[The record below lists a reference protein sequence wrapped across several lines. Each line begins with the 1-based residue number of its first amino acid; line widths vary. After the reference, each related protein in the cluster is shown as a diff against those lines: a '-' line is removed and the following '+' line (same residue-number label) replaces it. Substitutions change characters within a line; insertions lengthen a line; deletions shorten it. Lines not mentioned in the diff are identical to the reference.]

1 MNKHV
6 KRMQSAAICAAL
18 LWSAGAYPLAE
29 GVKPLL
35 TSITAY
41 AEDGTLA
48 NGLHYRINDGAAI
61 IDGYTGSEAS
71 IEIPSKIYGYSVTEI
86 GDGAFSDCASL
97 TSVTIPYS
105 VTRIGGSAFSDCTSL
120 TSIHIPDSVFSIG
133 GRAFFGCTSLTS
145 ITIPEDVTRIDDYAF
160 KSCTS
165 LTSITIPEGVT
176 YIGWDAFSG
185 CTSLTSITIPEGVT
199 SIDNYAFSDCTS
211 LTSITIPESVTSIGE
226 SAFESCTSLTSIH
239 IPEGVTSIGGWAF
252 RGTPWLSQKQTEDP
266 LVIVNGIL
274 IDGSTCSGDVVIP
287 EGVTS
292 IGESAFKL
300 CTGLTTI
307 IIPEGVTSIGNSA
320 FSDCTSLTSITIPEG
335 VTSIDNYAF
344 SDCTSLT
351 SIHIPEGVTSIGEY
365 AFSHCTSLTSITIHG
380 NVKSID
386 NVTFRGCTNLTS
398 ITIPDSVTSIEYR
411 AFWGCTSLTS
421 ITIPKDVTSIGES
434 AFESCTSLTS
444 ITIPESVTSIGA
456 CAFKGTAW
464 LSQKQREDPLV
475 IVNGILI
482 DGTASLGNIVVP
494 DDVTSIGDK
503 AFQGCTSITSIYIPD
518 SVISIGLSAFDG
530 CSDLKL
536 ITILNSKCIIYD
548 FFDTYSTLSDS
559 AVIMGYQNS
568 TAQKYAE
575 KNNRAFEPMAQGNA
589 VGDEA
594 AGAQIWGCTM
604 TLGEQLTLNYQ
615 VHLTAETASD
625 ANAYMLFILP
635 DGSIQRVPVADAKI
649 NADDLYV
656 FPCSFPARMM
666 NQQIYARLVTSDANS
681 DFHSYSGAKYLE
693 TVAADSSNEAA
704 QELAQKTLD
713 YGTYAEAYFDKNAA
727 TVPEDNEMRNT
738 TISAKPMRIDG
749 DLPEGIA
756 YYGMSLL
763 LRDQVAVRL
772 YFDVDDS
779 VHASAY
785 GLTHKEGTYYYLD
798 TPVSAENLL
807 NEQTVNIG
815 SASITFSSM
824 SYASLACSSSS
835 DEKLQAT
842 MKSLYLYAKAAQE
855 YQEYLDPFPQGSSW
869 KVKAGWSFVV
879 ELYPSSEGYM
889 NATEGYVITILG
901 TYNGSS
907 CEVAV
912 TDGHS
917 AVVKC
922 GKIINLSVE
931 DKEFLTRLEE

>member
-61 IDGYTGSEAS
+61 IDGYTGSEKS
-71 IEIPSKIYGYSVTEI
+71 LEIPSEIDGYPVTQI
-86 GDGAFSDCASL
+86 GW
-97 TSVTIPYS
+97 
-105 VTRIGGSAFSDCTSL
+105 SAFSGCTSL
-120 TSIHIPDSVFSIG
+120 TSITIPYGVVSIG
-133 GRAFFGCTSLTS
+133 WKAFFGCTSLTS
-145 ITIPEDVTRIDDYAF
+145 ITIPE
-160 KSCTS
+160 
-165 LTSITIPEGVT
+165 
-176 YIGWDAFSG
+176 
-185 CTSLTSITIPEGVT
+185 
-199 SIDNYAFSDCTS
+199 
-211 LTSITIPESVTSIGE
+211 
-226 SAFESCTSLTSIH
+226 
-239 IPEGVTSIGGWAF
+239 
-252 RGTPWLSQKQTEDP
+252 
-266 LVIVNGIL
+266 
-274 IDGSTCSGDVVIP
+274 
-287 EGVTS
+287 
-292 IGESAFKL
+292 
-300 CTGLTTI
+300 
-307 IIPEGVTSIGNSA
+307 
-320 FSDCTSLTSITIPEG
+320 
-335 VTSIDNYAF
+335 
-344 SDCTSLT
+344 
-351 SIHIPEGVTSIGEY
+351 
-365 AFSHCTSLTSITIHG
+365 
-380 NVKSID
+380 
-386 NVTFRGCTNLTS
+386 
-398 ITIPDSVTSIEYR
+398 
-411 AFWGCTSLTS
+411 
-421 ITIPKDVTSIGES
+421 DVTSIGES

-444 ITIPESVTSIGA
+444 ITIPESVTYLGWK
-456 CAFKGTAW
+456 AFSGC
-464 LSQKQREDPLV
+464 
-475 IVNGILI
+475 
-482 DGTASLGNIVVP
+482 ASLTSVTIPGS
-494 DDVTSIGDK
+494 VTSIGIRT
-503 AFQGCTSITSIYIPD
+503 FSGCTSLTSITIPGSVTSIGSSAFSDCTSLTSITIPD
-518 SVISIGLSAFDG
+518 SVTRIDSYAFSGCTGLE
-530 CSDLKL
+530 L
-536 ITILNSKCIIYD
+536 ITILNPACEIYD
-548 FFDTYSTLSDS
+548 DNTTLSDS

-575 KNNRAFEPMAQGNA
+575 ENNRAFELITQ
-589 VGDEA
+589 GDEA

-681 DFHSYSGAKYLE
+681 DFHGYSGAKYLE

-727 TVPEDNEMRNT
+727 AVPEDNEMRNT
-738 TISAKPMRIDG
+738 TISAKPVRIDG

-855 YQEYLDPFPQGSSW
+855 YQEYLDPFPQGSAW
-869 KVKAGWSFVV
+869 RVKAGCSFVV

-912 TDGHS
+912 SERFGA
-917 AVVKC
+917 AVKY
-922 GKIINLSVE
+922 GRIINLSVE

>member
-41 AEDGTLA
+41 AQDGTLA
-48 NGLHYRINDGAAI
+48 NGLHYRIIDGAAI
-61 IDGYTGSEAS
+61 INGYTGSEAS
-71 IEIPSKIYGYSVTEI
+71 IEIPSEIDGYPVTEI
-86 GDGAFSDCASL
+86 GWS
-97 TSVTIPYS
+97 
-105 VTRIGGSAFSDCTSL
+105 
-120 TSIHIPDSVFSIG
+120 
-133 GRAFFGCTSLTS
+133 
-145 ITIPEDVTRIDDYAF
+145 
-160 KSCTS
+160 
-165 LTSITIPEGVT
+165 
-176 YIGWDAFSG
+176 AFSG
-185 CTSLTSITIPEGVT
+185 CTSLTSVTIPEGVT
-199 SIDNYAFSDCTS
+199 SINHEAFRNCTNLETISFPSTLTSIGDEAFWGTSWNGNLTDEFIIIGNGVLYQYNGTSKHIIIPQTVKYLADGFCDNSWNSYRSYGVNEITFPDNLEQIYLGMFEQWGGITVNVGTNTKEIGLQCSVKLNGLAMIKAVNVSKDNPYLMSVDGVLFNKEQTEILYYPNEKKDLDQYTIPSTVTKIGRGCFFHTS
-211 LTSITIPESVTSIGE
+211 LQSVWIPDQVTEIEECAFLSAESLKTVRLSENLTYIGTEVFNGAGLTSVEIPMNVTSIGYWAFFSCSALESITIPDSVTNIGE
-226 SAFESCTSLTSIH
+226 YAFE
-239 IPEGVTSIGGWAF
+239 
-252 RGTPWLSQKQTEDP
+252 GTPWLSQKQKEDP

-274 IDGSTCSGDVVIP
+274 IDGTTCSGDVVIP

-292 IGESAFKL
+292 IGERAFFG
-300 CTGLTTI
+300 CTSLTSIT
-307 IIPEGVTSIGNSA
+307 IPESATRIDGQAFCRCTSLTSVTIPDSVTSMGYGA
-320 FSDCTSLTSITIPEG
+320 FSDCTSLTSITIPE
-335 VTSIDNYAF
+335 
-344 SDCTSLT
+344 
-351 SIHIPEGVTSIGEY
+351 
-365 AFSHCTSLTSITIHG
+365 
-380 NVKSID
+380 
-386 NVTFRGCTNLTS
+386 
-398 ITIPDSVTSIEYR
+398 
-411 AFWGCTSLTS
+411 
-421 ITIPKDVTSIGES
+421 DVTSIGES

-444 ITIPESVTSIGA
+444 ITIPDSVTRIGSY
-456 CAFKGTAW
+456 AF
-464 LSQKQREDPLV
+464 
-475 IVNGILI
+475 
-482 DGTASLGNIVVP
+482 
-494 DDVTSIGDK
+494 
-503 AFQGCTSITSIYIPD
+503 FGCT
-518 SVISIGLSAFDG
+518 G
-530 CSDLKL
+530 LKL
-536 ITILNSKCIIYD
+536 ITILNPACEIYD
-548 FFDTYSTLSDS
+548 DNTTLSDS

-681 DFHSYSGAKYLE
+681 DFHGYSGAKYLE

-738 TISAKPMRIDG
+738 TISAKPVRIDG

-855 YQEYLDPFPQGSSW
+855 YQEYLDPFPQGSAW
-869 KVKAGWSFVV
+869 RVKAGCSFVV

-912 TDGHS
+912 SERFGA
-917 AVVKC
+917 AVKY

>member
-61 IDGYTGSEAS
+61 IDGYTGSEKS
-71 IEIPSKIYGYSVTEI
+71 LEIPSEIDGYPVTQI
-86 GDGAFSDCASL
+86 GW
-97 TSVTIPYS
+97 
-105 VTRIGGSAFSDCTSL
+105 SAFSGCTSL
-120 TSIHIPDSVFSIG
+120 TSITIPYGVVSIG
-133 GRAFFGCTSLTS
+133 WKAFFGCTSLTS
-145 ITIPEDVTRIDDYAF
+145 ITIPE
-160 KSCTS
+160 
-165 LTSITIPEGVT
+165 
-176 YIGWDAFSG
+176 
-185 CTSLTSITIPEGVT
+185 
-199 SIDNYAFSDCTS
+199 
-211 LTSITIPESVTSIGE
+211 
-226 SAFESCTSLTSIH
+226 
-239 IPEGVTSIGGWAF
+239 
-252 RGTPWLSQKQTEDP
+252 
-266 LVIVNGIL
+266 
-274 IDGSTCSGDVVIP
+274 
-287 EGVTS
+287 
-292 IGESAFKL
+292 
-300 CTGLTTI
+300 
-307 IIPEGVTSIGNSA
+307 
-320 FSDCTSLTSITIPEG
+320 
-335 VTSIDNYAF
+335 
-344 SDCTSLT
+344 
-351 SIHIPEGVTSIGEY
+351 
-365 AFSHCTSLTSITIHG
+365 
-380 NVKSID
+380 
-386 NVTFRGCTNLTS
+386 
-398 ITIPDSVTSIEYR
+398 
-411 AFWGCTSLTS
+411 
-421 ITIPKDVTSIGES
+421 DVTSIGES

-444 ITIPESVTSIGA
+444 ITIPESVTYLGWK
-456 CAFKGTAW
+456 AFSGC
-464 LSQKQREDPLV
+464 
-475 IVNGILI
+475 
-482 DGTASLGNIVVP
+482 ASLTSVTIPGS
-494 DDVTSIGDK
+494 VTSIGIRT
-503 AFQGCTSITSIYIPD
+503 FSGCTSLTSITIPESVTSIGSSAFSDCTSLTSITIPD
-518 SVISIGLSAFDG
+518 SVTRIDSYAFSGCTGLE
-530 CSDLKL
+530 L
-536 ITILNSKCIIYD
+536 ITILNPACEIYD
-548 FFDTYSTLSDS
+548 DNTTLSDS

-575 KNNRAFEPMAQGNA
+575 ENNRAFELITQ
-589 VGDEA
+589 GDEA

-681 DFHSYSGAKYLE
+681 DFHGYSGAKYLE

-727 TVPEDNEMRNT
+727 AVPEDNEMRNT
-738 TISAKPMRIDG
+738 TISAKPVRIDG

-855 YQEYLDPFPQGSSW
+855 YQEYLDPFPQGSAW
-869 KVKAGWSFVV
+869 RVKAGCSFVV

-912 TDGHS
+912 SERFGA
-917 AVVKC
+917 AVKY
-922 GKIINLSVE
+922 GRIINLSVE

>member
-48 NGLHYRINDGAAI
+48 NGLHYRINDSAAI
-61 IDGYTGSEAS
+61 IDGYTGSEKS
-71 IEIPSKIYGYSVTEI
+71 LEIPSEIDGYPVTQI
-86 GDGAFSDCASL
+86 GW
-97 TSVTIPYS
+97 
-105 VTRIGGSAFSDCTSL
+105 SAFSGCTSL
-120 TSIHIPDSVFSIG
+120 TSITIPYGVVSIG
-133 GRAFFGCTSLTS
+133 WKAFFGCTSLTS
-145 ITIPEDVTRIDDYAF
+145 ITIPE
-160 KSCTS
+160 
-165 LTSITIPEGVT
+165 
-176 YIGWDAFSG
+176 
-185 CTSLTSITIPEGVT
+185 
-199 SIDNYAFSDCTS
+199 
-211 LTSITIPESVTSIGE
+211 
-226 SAFESCTSLTSIH
+226 
-239 IPEGVTSIGGWAF
+239 
-252 RGTPWLSQKQTEDP
+252 
-266 LVIVNGIL
+266 
-274 IDGSTCSGDVVIP
+274 
-287 EGVTS
+287 
-292 IGESAFKL
+292 
-300 CTGLTTI
+300 
-307 IIPEGVTSIGNSA
+307 
-320 FSDCTSLTSITIPEG
+320 
-335 VTSIDNYAF
+335 
-344 SDCTSLT
+344 
-351 SIHIPEGVTSIGEY
+351 
-365 AFSHCTSLTSITIHG
+365 
-380 NVKSID
+380 
-386 NVTFRGCTNLTS
+386 
-398 ITIPDSVTSIEYR
+398 
-411 AFWGCTSLTS
+411 
-421 ITIPKDVTSIGES
+421 DVTSIGES

-444 ITIPESVTSIGA
+444 ITIPESVTYLGWK
-456 CAFKGTAW
+456 AFSGC
-464 LSQKQREDPLV
+464 
-475 IVNGILI
+475 
-482 DGTASLGNIVVP
+482 ASLTSVTIPGS
-494 DDVTSIGDK
+494 VTSIGIRT
-503 AFQGCTSITSIYIPD
+503 FSGCTSLTSITIPGSVTSIGSSAFSDCTSLTSITIPD
-518 SVISIGLSAFDG
+518 SVTRIDSYAFSGCTGLE
-530 CSDLKL
+530 L
-536 ITILNSKCIIYD
+536 ITILNPACEIYD
-548 FFDTYSTLSDS
+548 DNTTLSDS

-575 KNNRAFEPMAQGNA
+575 ENNRAFELITQ
-589 VGDEA
+589 GDEA

-656 FPCSFPARMM
+656 FPCSFPVRMM

-693 TVAADSSNEAA
+693 TVAADSSNRAA

-727 TVPEDNEMRNT
+727 AVPEDNEMRNT
-738 TISAKPMRIDG
+738 TISAKPVRIDG

-855 YQEYLDPFPQGSSW
+855 YQEYLDPFPQGSIW

-889 NATEGYVITILG
+889 NATEGYVFTILG

-917 AVVKC
+917 AVVKY
-922 GKIINLSVE
+922 GRIINLSVE

>member
-61 IDGYTGSEAS
+61 IDGYTGSEKS
-71 IEIPSKIYGYSVTEI
+71 LEIPSEIDGYPVTQI
-86 GDGAFSDCASL
+86 GW
-97 TSVTIPYS
+97 
-105 VTRIGGSAFSDCTSL
+105 SAFSGCTSL
-120 TSIHIPDSVFSIG
+120 TSITIPYGVVSIG
-133 GRAFFGCTSLTS
+133 WKAFFGCTSLTS
-145 ITIPEDVTRIDDYAF
+145 ITIPE
-160 KSCTS
+160 
-165 LTSITIPEGVT
+165 
-176 YIGWDAFSG
+176 
-185 CTSLTSITIPEGVT
+185 
-199 SIDNYAFSDCTS
+199 
-211 LTSITIPESVTSIGE
+211 
-226 SAFESCTSLTSIH
+226 
-239 IPEGVTSIGGWAF
+239 
-252 RGTPWLSQKQTEDP
+252 
-266 LVIVNGIL
+266 
-274 IDGSTCSGDVVIP
+274 
-287 EGVTS
+287 
-292 IGESAFKL
+292 
-300 CTGLTTI
+300 
-307 IIPEGVTSIGNSA
+307 
-320 FSDCTSLTSITIPEG
+320 
-335 VTSIDNYAF
+335 
-344 SDCTSLT
+344 
-351 SIHIPEGVTSIGEY
+351 
-365 AFSHCTSLTSITIHG
+365 
-380 NVKSID
+380 
-386 NVTFRGCTNLTS
+386 
-398 ITIPDSVTSIEYR
+398 
-411 AFWGCTSLTS
+411 
-421 ITIPKDVTSIGES
+421 DVTSIGES

-444 ITIPESVTSIGA
+444 ITIPESVTYLGWK
-456 CAFKGTAW
+456 AFSGC
-464 LSQKQREDPLV
+464 
-475 IVNGILI
+475 
-482 DGTASLGNIVVP
+482 ASLTSVTIPGS
-494 DDVTSIGDK
+494 VTSIGIRT
-503 AFQGCTSITSIYIPD
+503 FSGCTSLTSITIPGSVTSIGSSAFSDCTSLTSITIPD
-518 SVISIGLSAFDG
+518 SVTRIDSYAFSG
-530 CSDLKL
+530 CTGLKL
-536 ITILNSKCIIYD
+536 ITILNPACEIYD
-548 FFDTYSTLSDS
+548 DTTLSDS

-575 KNNRAFEPMAQGNA
+575 ENNRAFELITQ
-589 VGDEA
+589 GDEA

-681 DFHSYSGAKYLE
+681 DFHGYSGAKYLE

-727 TVPEDNEMRNT
+727 AVPEDNEMRNT
-738 TISAKPMRIDG
+738 TISAKPVQIDG

-855 YQEYLDPFPQGSSW
+855 YQEYLDPFPQGSIW
-869 KVKAGWSFVV
+869 EVKAG
-879 ELYPSSEGYM
+879 
-889 NATEGYVITILG
+889 
-901 TYNGSS
+901 
-907 CEVAV
+907 
-912 TDGHS
+912 
-917 AVVKC
+917 
-922 GKIINLSVE
+922 
-931 DKEFLTRLEE
+931 

>member
-61 IDGYTGSEAS
+61 IVGYTGSEKS
-71 IEIPSKIYGYSVTEI
+71 LEIPSEIDGYPVTQI
-86 GDGAFSDCASL
+86 GW
-97 TSVTIPYS
+97 
-105 VTRIGGSAFSDCTSL
+105 SAFSGCTSL
-120 TSIHIPDSVFSIG
+120 TSITIPYGVVSIG
-133 GRAFFGCTSLTS
+133 WKAFFGCTSLTS
-145 ITIPEDVTRIDDYAF
+145 ITIPE
-160 KSCTS
+160 
-165 LTSITIPEGVT
+165 
-176 YIGWDAFSG
+176 
-185 CTSLTSITIPEGVT
+185 
-199 SIDNYAFSDCTS
+199 
-211 LTSITIPESVTSIGE
+211 
-226 SAFESCTSLTSIH
+226 
-239 IPEGVTSIGGWAF
+239 
-252 RGTPWLSQKQTEDP
+252 
-266 LVIVNGIL
+266 
-274 IDGSTCSGDVVIP
+274 
-287 EGVTS
+287 
-292 IGESAFKL
+292 
-300 CTGLTTI
+300 
-307 IIPEGVTSIGNSA
+307 
-320 FSDCTSLTSITIPEG
+320 
-335 VTSIDNYAF
+335 
-344 SDCTSLT
+344 
-351 SIHIPEGVTSIGEY
+351 
-365 AFSHCTSLTSITIHG
+365 
-380 NVKSID
+380 
-386 NVTFRGCTNLTS
+386 
-398 ITIPDSVTSIEYR
+398 
-411 AFWGCTSLTS
+411 
-421 ITIPKDVTSIGES
+421 DVTSIGES

-444 ITIPESVTSIGA
+444 ITIPESVTYLGWKAFSGCASLTSVTIPGSVSSIGIRTFSG
-456 CAFKGTAW
+456 CT
-464 LSQKQREDPLV
+464 
-475 IVNGILI
+475 
-482 DGTASLGNIVVP
+482 SLTSITIPGS
-494 DDVTSIGDK
+494 VTSIGSS
-503 AFQGCTSITSIYIPD
+503 AFSDCTSLTSITIPD
-518 SVISIGLSAFDG
+518 SVTRIDSYAFSGCTGLE
-530 CSDLKL
+530 L
-536 ITILNSKCIIYD
+536 ITILNPACEIYD
-548 FFDTYSTLSDS
+548 DNTTLSDS

-575 KNNRAFEPMAQGNA
+575 ENNRAFELITQ
-589 VGDEA
+589 GDEA

-681 DFHSYSGAKYLE
+681 DFHGYSGAKYLE

-713 YGTYAEAYFDKNAA
+713 YGTYAESYFDKNAA
-727 TVPEDNEMRNT
+727 AVPEDNEMRNT
-738 TISAKPMRIDG
+738 TISAKPVRIDG

-855 YQEYLDPFPQGSSW
+855 YQEYLDPFPQGSAW
-869 KVKAGWSFVV
+869 RVKAGCSFVV

-912 TDGHS
+912 SERFGA
-917 AVVKC
+917 AVKY
-922 GKIINLSVE
+922 GRIINLSVE

>member
-61 IDGYTGSEAS
+61 IDGYTGSEKS
-71 IEIPSKIYGYSVTEI
+71 LEIPSEIDGYPVTQI
-86 GDGAFSDCASL
+86 GW
-97 TSVTIPYS
+97 
-105 VTRIGGSAFSDCTSL
+105 SAFSGCTSL
-120 TSIHIPDSVFSIG
+120 TSITIPYGVVSIG
-133 GRAFFGCTSLTS
+133 WKAFFGCTSLTS
-145 ITIPEDVTRIDDYAF
+145 ITIPE
-160 KSCTS
+160 
-165 LTSITIPEGVT
+165 
-176 YIGWDAFSG
+176 
-185 CTSLTSITIPEGVT
+185 
-199 SIDNYAFSDCTS
+199 
-211 LTSITIPESVTSIGE
+211 
-226 SAFESCTSLTSIH
+226 
-239 IPEGVTSIGGWAF
+239 
-252 RGTPWLSQKQTEDP
+252 
-266 LVIVNGIL
+266 
-274 IDGSTCSGDVVIP
+274 
-287 EGVTS
+287 
-292 IGESAFKL
+292 
-300 CTGLTTI
+300 
-307 IIPEGVTSIGNSA
+307 
-320 FSDCTSLTSITIPEG
+320 
-335 VTSIDNYAF
+335 
-344 SDCTSLT
+344 
-351 SIHIPEGVTSIGEY
+351 
-365 AFSHCTSLTSITIHG
+365 
-380 NVKSID
+380 
-386 NVTFRGCTNLTS
+386 
-398 ITIPDSVTSIEYR
+398 
-411 AFWGCTSLTS
+411 
-421 ITIPKDVTSIGES
+421 DVTSIGES

-444 ITIPESVTSIGA
+444 ITIPESVTYLGWK
-456 CAFKGTAW
+456 AFSGC
-464 LSQKQREDPLV
+464 
-475 IVNGILI
+475 
-482 DGTASLGNIVVP
+482 ASLTSVTIPGS
-494 DDVTSIGDK
+494 VTSIGIRT
-503 AFQGCTSITSIYIPD
+503 FSGCTSLTSITIPGSVTSIGSSAFSDCTSLTSITIPD
-518 SVISIGLSAFDG
+518 SVTRIDSYAFSGCTGLE
-530 CSDLKL
+530 L
-536 ITILNSKCIIYD
+536 ITILNPACEIYD
-548 FFDTYSTLSDS
+548 DNTTLSDS

-575 KNNRAFEPMAQGNA
+575 ENNRAFELITQ
-589 VGDEA
+589 GDEA

-681 DFHSYSGAKYLE
+681 DFHGYSGAKYLE

-727 TVPEDNEMRNT
+727 AVPEDNEMRNT
-738 TISAKPMRIDG
+738 TISAKPVRIDG

-785 GLTHKEGTYYYLD
+785 GLTHKEGTYHYLD

-855 YQEYLDPFPQGSSW
+855 YQEYLDPFPQGSIW
-869 KVKAGWSFVV
+869 EVKAGWSFVV

-907 CEVAV
+907 CKVAV
-912 TDGHS
+912 SERFGA
-917 AVVKC
+917 AVKY
-922 GKIINLSVE
+922 GRIINLSVE

>member
-61 IDGYTGSEAS
+61 IDGYTGSEKS
-71 IEIPSKIYGYSVTEI
+71 LEIPSEIDGYPVTQI
-86 GDGAFSDCASL
+86 GW
-97 TSVTIPYS
+97 
-105 VTRIGGSAFSDCTSL
+105 SAFSGCTSL
-120 TSIHIPDSVFSIG
+120 TSITIPYGVVSIG
-133 GRAFFGCTSLTS
+133 WKAFFGCTSLTS
-145 ITIPEDVTRIDDYAF
+145 ITIPE
-160 KSCTS
+160 
-165 LTSITIPEGVT
+165 
-176 YIGWDAFSG
+176 
-185 CTSLTSITIPEGVT
+185 
-199 SIDNYAFSDCTS
+199 
-211 LTSITIPESVTSIGE
+211 
-226 SAFESCTSLTSIH
+226 
-239 IPEGVTSIGGWAF
+239 
-252 RGTPWLSQKQTEDP
+252 
-266 LVIVNGIL
+266 
-274 IDGSTCSGDVVIP
+274 
-287 EGVTS
+287 
-292 IGESAFKL
+292 
-300 CTGLTTI
+300 
-307 IIPEGVTSIGNSA
+307 
-320 FSDCTSLTSITIPEG
+320 
-335 VTSIDNYAF
+335 
-344 SDCTSLT
+344 
-351 SIHIPEGVTSIGEY
+351 
-365 AFSHCTSLTSITIHG
+365 
-380 NVKSID
+380 
-386 NVTFRGCTNLTS
+386 
-398 ITIPDSVTSIEYR
+398 
-411 AFWGCTSLTS
+411 
-421 ITIPKDVTSIGES
+421 DVTSIGES

-444 ITIPESVTSIGA
+444 ITIPESVTYLGWK
-456 CAFKGTAW
+456 AFSGC
-464 LSQKQREDPLV
+464 
-475 IVNGILI
+475 
-482 DGTASLGNIVVP
+482 ASLTSVTIPGS
-494 DDVTSIGDK
+494 VTSIGIRT
-503 AFQGCTSITSIYIPD
+503 FSGCTSLTSITIPGSVTSIGSSAFSDCTSLTSITIPD
-518 SVISIGLSAFDG
+518 SVTRIDSYAFSGCTGLE
-530 CSDLKL
+530 L
-536 ITILNSKCIIYD
+536 ITILNPACEIYD
-548 FFDTYSTLSDS
+548 DNTTLSDS

-575 KNNRAFEPMAQGNA
+575 ENNRAFELITQ
-589 VGDEA
+589 GDEA

-681 DFHSYSGAKYLE
+681 DFHGYSGAKYLE

-727 TVPEDNEMRNT
+727 AVPEDNEMRNT
-738 TISAKPMRIDG
+738 TISAKPVRIDG

-855 YQEYLDPFPQGSSW
+855 YQEYLDPFPQGSAW
-869 KVKAGWSFVV
+869 RVKAGCSFVV

-901 TYNGSS
+901 TYDGSS

-912 TDGHS
+912 TEGYGA
-917 AVVKC
+917 AVKY

>member
-61 IDGYTGSEAS
+61 IDGYTGSEKS
-71 IEIPSKIYGYSVTEI
+71 LEIPSEIDGYPVTQI
-86 GDGAFSDCASL
+86 GW
-97 TSVTIPYS
+97 
-105 VTRIGGSAFSDCTSL
+105 SAFSGCTSL
-120 TSIHIPDSVFSIG
+120 TSITIPYGVVSIG
-133 GRAFFGCTSLTS
+133 WKAFFGCTSLTS
-145 ITIPEDVTRIDDYAF
+145 ITIPE
-160 KSCTS
+160 
-165 LTSITIPEGVT
+165 
-176 YIGWDAFSG
+176 
-185 CTSLTSITIPEGVT
+185 
-199 SIDNYAFSDCTS
+199 
-211 LTSITIPESVTSIGE
+211 
-226 SAFESCTSLTSIH
+226 
-239 IPEGVTSIGGWAF
+239 
-252 RGTPWLSQKQTEDP
+252 
-266 LVIVNGIL
+266 
-274 IDGSTCSGDVVIP
+274 
-287 EGVTS
+287 
-292 IGESAFKL
+292 
-300 CTGLTTI
+300 
-307 IIPEGVTSIGNSA
+307 
-320 FSDCTSLTSITIPEG
+320 
-335 VTSIDNYAF
+335 
-344 SDCTSLT
+344 
-351 SIHIPEGVTSIGEY
+351 
-365 AFSHCTSLTSITIHG
+365 
-380 NVKSID
+380 
-386 NVTFRGCTNLTS
+386 
-398 ITIPDSVTSIEYR
+398 
-411 AFWGCTSLTS
+411 
-421 ITIPKDVTSIGES
+421 DVTSIGES

-444 ITIPESVTSIGA
+444 ITIPESVTYLGWK
-456 CAFKGTAW
+456 AFSGC
-464 LSQKQREDPLV
+464 
-475 IVNGILI
+475 
-482 DGTASLGNIVVP
+482 ASLTSVTIPGS
-494 DDVTSIGDK
+494 VTSIGIRT
-503 AFQGCTSITSIYIPD
+503 FSGCTSLTSITIPGSVTSIGSSAFSDCTSLTSITIPD
-518 SVISIGLSAFDG
+518 SVTRIDSYAFSGCTGLE
-530 CSDLKL
+530 L
-536 ITILNSKCIIYD
+536 ITILNPACEIYD
-548 FFDTYSTLSDS
+548 DNTTLSDS

-575 KNNRAFEPMAQGNA
+575 ENNRAFELITQ
-589 VGDEA
+589 GDEA
-594 AGAQIWGCTM
+594 TGAQIWGCTM

-681 DFHSYSGAKYLE
+681 DFHGYSGAKYLE

-727 TVPEDNEMRNT
+727 AVPEDNEMRNT
-738 TISAKPMRIDG
+738 TISAKPVRIDG

-855 YQEYLDPFPQGSSW
+855 YQEYLDPFPQGSAW
-869 KVKAGWSFVV
+869 RVKAGCSFVV

-912 TDGHS
+912 SERFGA
-917 AVVKC
+917 AVKY
-922 GKIINLSVE
+922 GRIINLSVE

>member
-1 MNKHV
+1 M
-6 KRMQSAAICAAL
+6 
-18 LWSAGAYPLAE
+18 
-29 GVKPLL
+29 
-35 TSITAY
+35 
-41 AEDGTLA
+41 
-48 NGLHYRINDGAAI
+48 
-61 IDGYTGSEAS
+61 
-71 IEIPSKIYGYSVTEI
+71 
-86 GDGAFSDCASL
+86 
-97 TSVTIPYS
+97 SVTI
-105 VTRIGGSAFSDCTSL
+105 IGS
-120 TSIHIPDSVFSIG
+120 
-133 GRAFFGCTSLTS
+133 
-145 ITIPEDVTRIDDYAF
+145 
-160 KSCTS
+160 
-165 LTSITIPEGVT
+165 
-176 YIGWDAFSG
+176 
-185 CTSLTSITIPEGVT
+185 
-199 SIDNYAFSDCTS
+199 
-211 LTSITIPESVTSIGE
+211 
-226 SAFESCTSLTSIH
+226 
-239 IPEGVTSIGGWAF
+239 
-252 RGTPWLSQKQTEDP
+252 
-266 LVIVNGIL
+266 
-274 IDGSTCSGDVVIP
+274 
-287 EGVTS
+287 
-292 IGESAFKL
+292 
-300 CTGLTTI
+300 
-307 IIPEGVTSIGNSA
+307 SA
-320 FSDCTSLTSITIPEG
+320 FSDCTSLTSITIPDS
-335 VTSIDNYAF
+335 VTRIDSYAF
-344 SDCTSLT
+344 S
-351 SIHIPEGVTSIGEY
+351 
-365 AFSHCTSLTSITIHG
+365 
-380 NVKSID
+380 
-386 NVTFRGCTNLTS
+386 GCT
-398 ITIPDSVTSIEYR
+398 
-411 AFWGCTSLTS
+411 
-421 ITIPKDVTSIGES
+421 
-434 AFESCTSLTS
+434 
-444 ITIPESVTSIGA
+444 
-456 CAFKGTAW
+456 
-464 LSQKQREDPLV
+464 
-475 IVNGILI
+475 
-482 DGTASLGNIVVP
+482 
-494 DDVTSIGDK
+494 
-503 AFQGCTSITSIYIPD
+503 
-518 SVISIGLSAFDG
+518 GLE
-530 CSDLKL
+530 L
-536 ITILNSKCIIYD
+536 ITILNPACEIYD
-548 FFDTYSTLSDS
+548 DNTTLSDS

-575 KNNRAFEPMAQGNA
+575 ENNRAFELITQ
-589 VGDEA
+589 GDEA

-681 DFHSYSGAKYLE
+681 DFHGYSGAKYLE

-727 TVPEDNEMRNT
+727 AVPEDNEMRNT
-738 TISAKPMRIDG
+738 TISAKPVRIDG

-855 YQEYLDPFPQGSSW
+855 YQEYLDPFPQGSAW
-869 KVKAGWSFVV
+869 RVKAGCSFVV

-907 CEVAV
+907 SEVAV
-912 TDGHS
+912 SERFGA
-917 AVVKC
+917 AVKY
-922 GKIINLSVE
+922 GRIINLSVE

>member
-61 IDGYTGSEAS
+61 IDGYTGSEKS
-71 IEIPSKIYGYSVTEI
+71 LEIPSEIDGYPVTQ
-86 GDGAFSDCASL
+86 
-97 TSVTIPYS
+97 
-105 VTRIGGSAFSDCTSL
+105 
-120 TSIHIPDSVFSIG
+120 
-133 GRAFFGCTSLTS
+133 
-145 ITIPEDVTRIDDYAF
+145 
-160 KSCTS
+160 
-165 LTSITIPEGVT
+165 
-176 YIGWDAFSG
+176 IGWSAFSG
-185 CTSLTSITIPEGVT
+185 CTSLTSITIPYGVVSIGWKAFFGCTSLTSITSPESVTYLGWKAFSGCASLTSVTIPGSVT
-199 SIDNYAFSDCTS
+199 SIGIRTFSGCTS
-211 LTSITIPESVTSIGE
+211 LTSITIPGSVTSIG
-226 SAFESCTSLTSIH
+226 S
-239 IPEGVTSIGGWAF
+239 
-252 RGTPWLSQKQTEDP
+252 
-266 LVIVNGIL
+266 
-274 IDGSTCSGDVVIP
+274 
-287 EGVTS
+287 
-292 IGESAFKL
+292 
-300 CTGLTTI
+300 
-307 IIPEGVTSIGNSA
+307 SA
-320 FSDCTSLTSITIPEG
+320 FSDCTSLTSITIPDS
-335 VTSIDNYAF
+335 VTRIDSYAF
-344 SDCTSLT
+344 S
-351 SIHIPEGVTSIGEY
+351 
-365 AFSHCTSLTSITIHG
+365 
-380 NVKSID
+380 
-386 NVTFRGCTNLTS
+386 GCT
-398 ITIPDSVTSIEYR
+398 
-411 AFWGCTSLTS
+411 
-421 ITIPKDVTSIGES
+421 
-434 AFESCTSLTS
+434 
-444 ITIPESVTSIGA
+444 
-456 CAFKGTAW
+456 
-464 LSQKQREDPLV
+464 
-475 IVNGILI
+475 
-482 DGTASLGNIVVP
+482 
-494 DDVTSIGDK
+494 
-503 AFQGCTSITSIYIPD
+503 
-518 SVISIGLSAFDG
+518 GLE
-530 CSDLKL
+530 L
-536 ITILNSKCIIYD
+536 ITILNPACEIYD
-548 FFDTYSTLSDS
+548 DNTTLSDS

-575 KNNRAFEPMAQGNA
+575 ENNRAFELITQ
-589 VGDEA
+589 GDEA

-681 DFHSYSGAKYLE
+681 DFHGYSGAKYLE

-727 TVPEDNEMRNT
+727 AVPEDNEMRNT
-738 TISAKPMRIDG
+738 TISAKPVQIDG

-785 GLTHKEGTYYYLD
+785 GLTHKEGTYHYLD

-855 YQEYLDPFPQGSSW
+855 YQEYLDPFPQGSIW
-869 KVKAGWSFVV
+869 EVKAGWSFVV

-912 TDGHS
+912 SERFGA
-917 AVVKC
+917 AVKY
-922 GKIINLSVE
+922 GRIINLSVE

>member
-61 IDGYTGSEAS
+61 IDGYTGSEKS
-71 IEIPSKIYGYSVTEI
+71 LEIPSEIDGYPVTQI
-86 GDGAFSDCASL
+86 GW
-97 TSVTIPYS
+97 
-105 VTRIGGSAFSDCTSL
+105 SAFSGCTSL
-120 TSIHIPDSVFSIG
+120 TSITIPYGVVSIG
-133 GRAFFGCTSLTS
+133 WKAFFGCTSLTS
-145 ITIPEDVTRIDDYAF
+145 ITIPE
-160 KSCTS
+160 
-165 LTSITIPEGVT
+165 
-176 YIGWDAFSG
+176 
-185 CTSLTSITIPEGVT
+185 
-199 SIDNYAFSDCTS
+199 
-211 LTSITIPESVTSIGE
+211 
-226 SAFESCTSLTSIH
+226 
-239 IPEGVTSIGGWAF
+239 
-252 RGTPWLSQKQTEDP
+252 
-266 LVIVNGIL
+266 
-274 IDGSTCSGDVVIP
+274 
-287 EGVTS
+287 
-292 IGESAFKL
+292 
-300 CTGLTTI
+300 
-307 IIPEGVTSIGNSA
+307 
-320 FSDCTSLTSITIPEG
+320 
-335 VTSIDNYAF
+335 
-344 SDCTSLT
+344 
-351 SIHIPEGVTSIGEY
+351 
-365 AFSHCTSLTSITIHG
+365 
-380 NVKSID
+380 
-386 NVTFRGCTNLTS
+386 
-398 ITIPDSVTSIEYR
+398 
-411 AFWGCTSLTS
+411 
-421 ITIPKDVTSIGES
+421 DVTSIGES

-444 ITIPESVTSIGA
+444 ITIPESVTYLGWK
-456 CAFKGTAW
+456 AFSGC
-464 LSQKQREDPLV
+464 
-475 IVNGILI
+475 
-482 DGTASLGNIVVP
+482 ASLTSVTIPGS
-494 DDVTSIGDK
+494 VTSIGIRT
-503 AFQGCTSITSIYIPD
+503 FSGCTSLTSITIPGSVTSIGSSAFSDCTSLTSITIPD
-518 SVISIGLSAFDG
+518 SVTRIDSYAFSGCTGLE
-530 CSDLKL
+530 L
-536 ITILNSKCIIYD
+536 ITILNPACEIYD
-548 FFDTYSTLSDS
+548 DNTTLSDS

-575 KNNRAFEPMAQGNA
+575 ENNRAFELITQ
-589 VGDEA
+589 GDEA
-594 AGAQIWGCTM
+594 AGARIWGCTM

-681 DFHSYSGAKYLE
+681 DFHGYSGAKYLE

-727 TVPEDNEMRNT
+727 AVPEDNEMRNT
-738 TISAKPMRIDG
+738 TISAKPVQIDG

-855 YQEYLDPFPQGSSW
+855 YQEYLDPFPQGSAW
-869 KVKAGWSFVV
+869 RVKAGCSFVV

-912 TDGHS
+912 SERFGA
-917 AVVKC
+917 AVKY
-922 GKIINLSVE
+922 GRIINLSVE

>member
-48 NGLHYRINDGAAI
+48 NGLHYRINDGVAI

-71 IEIPSKIYGYSVTEI
+71 IEIPSEIDGYPVTEI
-86 GDGAFSDCASL
+86 GWSAFSGCTSL

-105 VTRIGGSAFSDCTSL
+105 VTRIGGSAFW
-120 TSIHIPDSVFSIG
+120 
-133 GRAFFGCTSLTS
+133 RCTSLTS
-145 ITIPEDVTRIDDYAF
+145 ITIPDSVTNIGEYAF
-160 KSCTS
+160 ESCTS
-165 LTSITIPEGVT
+165 LTSVTIPDSVT
-176 YIGWDAFSG
+176 SIGYSAFSG
-185 CTSLTSITIPEGVT
+185 CTSLTSITIPESVT
-199 SIDNYAFSDCTS
+199 SIKSSTFSGCTS
-211 LTSITIPESVTSIGE
+211 LTSITIPESVTSIGG
-226 SAFESCTSLTSIH
+226 SAFWRCTSLTSIT
-239 IPEGVTSIGGWAF
+239 IPEDVTSID
-252 RGTPWLSQKQTEDP
+252 S
-266 LVIVNGIL
+266 
-274 IDGSTCSGDVVIP
+274 ST
-287 EGVTS
+287 
-292 IGESAFKL
+292 
-300 CTGLTTI
+300 
-307 IIPEGVTSIGNSA
+307 

-335 VTSIDNYAF
+335 VTSIRYEAF
-344 SDCTSLT
+344 SGCTSLT
-351 SIHIPEGVTSIGEY
+351 SITIPDSVTSIGYSTFKGTPWLSQKQKEDPLVIVNGILIDGTTCSGDVVIPEGVTSIVMG
-365 AFSHCTSLTSITIHG
+365 AFENCTSLTSITIHG

-398 ITIPDSVTSIEYR
+398 ITIPGSVTSIGSM
-411 AFWGCTSLTS
+411 AFNGCTSLTS
-421 ITIPKDVTSIGES
+421 ITIPDSVTRIDWNAFSGCTGLTSITIPESVTSIEHEAFSGCTSLTSITIPDSVTNIGEYAFESCTSLTSIIIPESVTSIGECAFKGTPWLS
-434 AFESCTSLTS
+434 QKQKEDPLVIVNEILIDGTTCSGDVVIPEGVTSIVMGAFENCTSLTS
-444 ITIPESVTSIGA
+444 ITIPESVTSIGGW
-456 CAFKGTAW
+456 AF
-464 LSQKQREDPLV
+464 S
-475 IVNGILI
+475 
-482 DGTASLGNIVVP
+482 
-494 DDVTSIGDK
+494 
-503 AFQGCTSITSIYIPD
+503 GCT
-518 SVISIGLSAFDG
+518 G
-530 CSDLKL
+530 LKL
-536 ITILNSKCIIYD
+536 ITILNPACEIYD
-548 FFDTYSTLSDS
+548 DNTTLSDS

-681 DFHSYSGAKYLE
+681 DFHGYSGAKYLE

-727 TVPEDNEMRNT
+727 AVPEDNEMRNT
-738 TISAKPMRIDG
+738 TISAKPVRIDG

-855 YQEYLDPFPQGSSW
+855 YQEYLDPFPQGSAW
-869 KVKAGWSFVV
+869 RVKAGCSFVV

-912 TDGHS
+912 SERFGA
-917 AVVKC
+917 AVKY
-922 GKIINLSVE
+922 GRIINLSVE

>member
-61 IDGYTGSEAS
+61 IDGYTGSEKS
-71 IEIPSKIYGYSVTEI
+71 LEIPSEIDGYPVTQI
-86 GDGAFSDCASL
+86 GW
-97 TSVTIPYS
+97 
-105 VTRIGGSAFSDCTSL
+105 SAFSGCTSL
-120 TSIHIPDSVFSIG
+120 TSITIPYGVVSIG
-133 GRAFFGCTSLTS
+133 WKAFFGCTSLTS
-145 ITIPEDVTRIDDYAF
+145 ITIPESVTYLGWKAF
-160 KSCTS
+160 SGCAS
-165 LTSITIPEGVT
+165 LTSVTIPGSVT
-176 YIGWDAFSG
+176 SIGIRTFSG
-185 CTSLTSITIPEGVT
+185 CTSLTSITIPG
-199 SIDNYAFSDCTS
+199 
-211 LTSITIPESVTSIGE
+211 SVTSIG
-226 SAFESCTSLTSIH
+226 S
-239 IPEGVTSIGGWAF
+239 
-252 RGTPWLSQKQTEDP
+252 
-266 LVIVNGIL
+266 
-274 IDGSTCSGDVVIP
+274 
-287 EGVTS
+287 
-292 IGESAFKL
+292 
-300 CTGLTTI
+300 
-307 IIPEGVTSIGNSA
+307 SA
-320 FSDCTSLTSITIPEG
+320 FSDCTSLTSITIPDS
-335 VTSIDNYAF
+335 VTRIDSYAF
-344 SDCTSLT
+344 S
-351 SIHIPEGVTSIGEY
+351 
-365 AFSHCTSLTSITIHG
+365 
-380 NVKSID
+380 
-386 NVTFRGCTNLTS
+386 GCT
-398 ITIPDSVTSIEYR
+398 
-411 AFWGCTSLTS
+411 
-421 ITIPKDVTSIGES
+421 
-434 AFESCTSLTS
+434 
-444 ITIPESVTSIGA
+444 
-456 CAFKGTAW
+456 
-464 LSQKQREDPLV
+464 
-475 IVNGILI
+475 
-482 DGTASLGNIVVP
+482 
-494 DDVTSIGDK
+494 
-503 AFQGCTSITSIYIPD
+503 
-518 SVISIGLSAFDG
+518 GLE
-530 CSDLKL
+530 L
-536 ITILNSKCIIYD
+536 ITILNPACEIYD
-548 FFDTYSTLSDS
+548 DNTTLSDS

-575 KNNRAFEPMAQGNA
+575 ENNRAFELITQ
-589 VGDEA
+589 GDEA

-681 DFHSYSGAKYLE
+681 DFHGYSGAKYLE

-727 TVPEDNEMRNT
+727 AVPEDNEMRNT
-738 TISAKPMRIDG
+738 TISAKPVRIDG

-855 YQEYLDPFPQGSSW
+855 YQEYLDPFPQGSAW
-869 KVKAGWSFVV
+869 RVKAGCSFVV

-912 TDGHS
+912 SERFGA
-917 AVVKC
+917 AVKY
-922 GKIINLSVE
+922 GRIINLSVE

>member
-61 IDGYTGSEAS
+61 IDGYTGSEKS
-71 IEIPSKIYGYSVTEI
+71 LEIPSEIDGYPVTQI
-86 GDGAFSDCASL
+86 GW
-97 TSVTIPYS
+97 
-105 VTRIGGSAFSDCTSL
+105 SAFSGCTSL
-120 TSIHIPDSVFSIG
+120 TSITIPYGVVSIG
-133 GRAFFGCTSLTS
+133 WKAFFGCTSLTS
-145 ITIPEDVTRIDDYAF
+145 ITIPE
-160 KSCTS
+160 
-165 LTSITIPEGVT
+165 
-176 YIGWDAFSG
+176 
-185 CTSLTSITIPEGVT
+185 
-199 SIDNYAFSDCTS
+199 
-211 LTSITIPESVTSIGE
+211 
-226 SAFESCTSLTSIH
+226 
-239 IPEGVTSIGGWAF
+239 
-252 RGTPWLSQKQTEDP
+252 
-266 LVIVNGIL
+266 
-274 IDGSTCSGDVVIP
+274 
-287 EGVTS
+287 
-292 IGESAFKL
+292 
-300 CTGLTTI
+300 
-307 IIPEGVTSIGNSA
+307 
-320 FSDCTSLTSITIPEG
+320 
-335 VTSIDNYAF
+335 
-344 SDCTSLT
+344 
-351 SIHIPEGVTSIGEY
+351 
-365 AFSHCTSLTSITIHG
+365 
-380 NVKSID
+380 
-386 NVTFRGCTNLTS
+386 
-398 ITIPDSVTSIEYR
+398 
-411 AFWGCTSLTS
+411 
-421 ITIPKDVTSIGES
+421 DVTSIGES

-444 ITIPESVTSIGA
+444 ITIPESVTYLGWK
-456 CAFKGTAW
+456 AFSGC
-464 LSQKQREDPLV
+464 
-475 IVNGILI
+475 
-482 DGTASLGNIVVP
+482 ASLTSVTIPGS
-494 DDVTSIGDK
+494 VTSIGIRT
-503 AFQGCTSITSIYIPD
+503 FSGCTSLTSITIPGSVTSIGSSAFSDCTSLTSITIPD
-518 SVISIGLSAFDG
+518 SVTRIDSYAFSG
-530 CSDLKL
+530 CTGLKL
-536 ITILNSKCIIYD
+536 ITILNPACEIYD
-548 FFDTYSTLSDS
+548 DNTTLSDS

-575 KNNRAFEPMAQGNA
+575 ENNRAFELITQ
-589 VGDEA
+589 GDEA

-681 DFHSYSGAKYLE
+681 DFHGYSGAKYLE

-727 TVPEDNEMRNT
+727 AVPEDNEMRNT
-738 TISAKPMRIDG
+738 TISAKPVQIDG

-855 YQEYLDPFPQGSSW
+855 YQEYLDPFPQGSIW
-869 KVKAGWSFVV
+869 EVKAGWSFVV

-912 TDGHS
+912 SERFGA
-917 AVVKC
+917 AVKY
-922 GKIINLSVE
+922 GRIINLSVE

>member
-61 IDGYTGSEAS
+61 IDGYTGSEKS
-71 IEIPSKIYGYSVTEI
+71 LEIPSEIDGYPVTQI
-86 GDGAFSDCASL
+86 GW
-97 TSVTIPYS
+97 
-105 VTRIGGSAFSDCTSL
+105 SAFSGCTSL
-120 TSIHIPDSVFSIG
+120 TSITIPYGVVSIG
-133 GRAFFGCTSLTS
+133 WKAFFGCTSLTS
-145 ITIPEDVTRIDDYAF
+145 ITIPE
-160 KSCTS
+160 
-165 LTSITIPEGVT
+165 
-176 YIGWDAFSG
+176 
-185 CTSLTSITIPEGVT
+185 
-199 SIDNYAFSDCTS
+199 
-211 LTSITIPESVTSIGE
+211 
-226 SAFESCTSLTSIH
+226 
-239 IPEGVTSIGGWAF
+239 
-252 RGTPWLSQKQTEDP
+252 
-266 LVIVNGIL
+266 
-274 IDGSTCSGDVVIP
+274 
-287 EGVTS
+287 
-292 IGESAFKL
+292 
-300 CTGLTTI
+300 
-307 IIPEGVTSIGNSA
+307 
-320 FSDCTSLTSITIPEG
+320 
-335 VTSIDNYAF
+335 
-344 SDCTSLT
+344 
-351 SIHIPEGVTSIGEY
+351 
-365 AFSHCTSLTSITIHG
+365 
-380 NVKSID
+380 
-386 NVTFRGCTNLTS
+386 
-398 ITIPDSVTSIEYR
+398 
-411 AFWGCTSLTS
+411 
-421 ITIPKDVTSIGES
+421 DVTSIGES

-444 ITIPESVTSIGA
+444 ITIPESVTYLGWK
-456 CAFKGTAW
+456 AFSGC
-464 LSQKQREDPLV
+464 
-475 IVNGILI
+475 
-482 DGTASLGNIVVP
+482 ASLTSVTIPGS
-494 DDVTSIGDK
+494 VTSIGIRT
-503 AFQGCTSITSIYIPD
+503 FSGCTSLTSITIPGSVTSIGSSAFSDCTSLTSITIPD
-518 SVISIGLSAFDG
+518 SVTRIDSYAFSGCTGLE
-530 CSDLKL
+530 L
-536 ITILNSKCIIYD
+536 ITILNPACEIYD
-548 FFDTYSTLSDS
+548 DNTTLSDS

-575 KNNRAFEPMAQGNA
+575 ENNRAFELITQ
-589 VGDEA
+589 GDEA

-681 DFHSYSGAKYLE
+681 DFHGYSGAKYLE
-693 TVAADSSNEAA
+693 TVAANSSNEAA

-727 TVPEDNEMRNT
+727 AVPEDNEMRNT
-738 TISAKPMRIDG
+738 TISAKPVRIDG

-855 YQEYLDPFPQGSSW
+855 YQEYLDPFPQGSAW
-869 KVKAGWSFVV
+869 RVKAGCSFVV

-912 TDGHS
+912 SERFGA
-917 AVVKC
+917 AVKY
-922 GKIINLSVE
+922 GRIINLSVE

>member
-61 IDGYTGSEAS
+61 IDGYTGSEKS
-71 IEIPSKIYGYSVTEI
+71 LEIPSEIDGYPVTQI
-86 GDGAFSDCASL
+86 GW
-97 TSVTIPYS
+97 
-105 VTRIGGSAFSDCTSL
+105 SAFSGCTSL
-120 TSIHIPDSVFSIG
+120 TSITIPYGVVSIG
-133 GRAFFGCTSLTS
+133 WKAFFGCTSLTS
-145 ITIPEDVTRIDDYAF
+145 ITIPE
-160 KSCTS
+160 
-165 LTSITIPEGVT
+165 
-176 YIGWDAFSG
+176 
-185 CTSLTSITIPEGVT
+185 
-199 SIDNYAFSDCTS
+199 
-211 LTSITIPESVTSIGE
+211 
-226 SAFESCTSLTSIH
+226 
-239 IPEGVTSIGGWAF
+239 
-252 RGTPWLSQKQTEDP
+252 
-266 LVIVNGIL
+266 
-274 IDGSTCSGDVVIP
+274 
-287 EGVTS
+287 
-292 IGESAFKL
+292 
-300 CTGLTTI
+300 
-307 IIPEGVTSIGNSA
+307 
-320 FSDCTSLTSITIPEG
+320 
-335 VTSIDNYAF
+335 
-344 SDCTSLT
+344 
-351 SIHIPEGVTSIGEY
+351 
-365 AFSHCTSLTSITIHG
+365 
-380 NVKSID
+380 
-386 NVTFRGCTNLTS
+386 
-398 ITIPDSVTSIEYR
+398 
-411 AFWGCTSLTS
+411 
-421 ITIPKDVTSIGES
+421 DVTSIGES

-444 ITIPESVTSIGA
+444 ITIPESVTYLGWK
-456 CAFKGTAW
+456 AFSGC
-464 LSQKQREDPLV
+464 
-475 IVNGILI
+475 
-482 DGTASLGNIVVP
+482 ASLTSVTIPGS
-494 DDVTSIGDK
+494 VTSIGIRT
-503 AFQGCTSITSIYIPD
+503 FSGCTSLTSITIPGSVTSIGSSAFSDCTSLTSITIPD
-518 SVISIGLSAFDG
+518 SVTRIGSYAFSG
-530 CSDLKL
+530 CTGLKL
-536 ITILNSKCIIYD
+536 ITILNPACEIYD
-548 FFDTYSTLSDS
+548 DNTTLSDS

-575 KNNRAFEPMAQGNA
+575 ENNRAFELITQ
-589 VGDEA
+589 GDEA

-656 FPCSFPARMM
+656 FPCSFPVRMM

-681 DFHSYSGAKYLE
+681 DFHGYSGAKYLE

-738 TISAKPMRIDG
+738 TISAKPVQIDG

-855 YQEYLDPFPQGSSW
+855 YQAYLDPFPQGSSW

-889 NATEGYVITILG
+889 NATEGYVFTILG

-912 TDGHS
+912 SERFGA
-917 AVVKC
+917 AVKY

-931 DKEFLTRLEE
+931 DKEFLTRLD

>member
-61 IDGYTGSEAS
+61 IDGYTGSEKS
-71 IEIPSKIYGYSVTEI
+71 LEIPSEIDGYPVTQI
-86 GDGAFSDCASL
+86 GW
-97 TSVTIPYS
+97 
-105 VTRIGGSAFSDCTSL
+105 SAFSGCTSL
-120 TSIHIPDSVFSIG
+120 TSITIPYGVVSIG
-133 GRAFFGCTSLTS
+133 WKAFFGCTSLTS
-145 ITIPEDVTRIDDYAF
+145 ITIPE
-160 KSCTS
+160 
-165 LTSITIPEGVT
+165 
-176 YIGWDAFSG
+176 
-185 CTSLTSITIPEGVT
+185 
-199 SIDNYAFSDCTS
+199 
-211 LTSITIPESVTSIGE
+211 
-226 SAFESCTSLTSIH
+226 
-239 IPEGVTSIGGWAF
+239 
-252 RGTPWLSQKQTEDP
+252 
-266 LVIVNGIL
+266 
-274 IDGSTCSGDVVIP
+274 
-287 EGVTS
+287 
-292 IGESAFKL
+292 
-300 CTGLTTI
+300 
-307 IIPEGVTSIGNSA
+307 
-320 FSDCTSLTSITIPEG
+320 
-335 VTSIDNYAF
+335 
-344 SDCTSLT
+344 
-351 SIHIPEGVTSIGEY
+351 
-365 AFSHCTSLTSITIHG
+365 
-380 NVKSID
+380 
-386 NVTFRGCTNLTS
+386 
-398 ITIPDSVTSIEYR
+398 
-411 AFWGCTSLTS
+411 
-421 ITIPKDVTSIGES
+421 DVTSIGES

-444 ITIPESVTSIGA
+444 ITIPESVTYLGWK
-456 CAFKGTAW
+456 AFSGC
-464 LSQKQREDPLV
+464 
-475 IVNGILI
+475 
-482 DGTASLGNIVVP
+482 ASLTSVTIPGS
-494 DDVTSIGDK
+494 VTSIGIRT
-503 AFQGCTSITSIYIPD
+503 FSGCTSLTSITIPGSVTSIGSSAFSDCTSLTSITIPD
-518 SVISIGLSAFDG
+518 SVTRIDSYAFSGCTGLE
-530 CSDLKL
+530 L
-536 ITILNSKCIIYD
+536 ITILNPACEIYD
-548 FFDTYSTLSDS
+548 DNTTLSDS

-575 KNNRAFEPMAQGNA
+575 ENNRAFELITQ
-589 VGDEA
+589 GDEA

-681 DFHSYSGAKYLE
+681 DFHGYSGAKYLE

-727 TVPEDNEMRNT
+727 AVPEDNEMRNT
-738 TISAKPMRIDG
+738 TISAKPVQIDG

-785 GLTHKEGTYYYLD
+785 GLTHKEGTYHYLD

-855 YQEYLDPFPQGSSW
+855 YQEYLDPFPQGSAW
-869 KVKAGWSFVV
+869 RVKAGRSFVV

-912 TDGHS
+912 SERFGA
-917 AVVKC
+917 AVKY
-922 GKIINLSVE
+922 GRIINLSVE

>member
-61 IDGYTGSEAS
+61 IDGYTGSEKS
-71 IEIPSKIYGYSVTEI
+71 LEIPSEIDGYPVTQI
-86 GDGAFSDCASL
+86 GW
-97 TSVTIPYS
+97 
-105 VTRIGGSAFSDCTSL
+105 SAFSGCTSL
-120 TSIHIPDSVFSIG
+120 TSITIPYGVVSIG
-133 GRAFFGCTSLTS
+133 WKAFFGCTSLTS
-145 ITIPEDVTRIDDYAF
+145 ITIPEDVTSIGESACE
-160 KSCTS
+160 SCTR
-165 LTSITIPEGVT
+165 LTSITIPESVT
-176 YIGWDAFSG
+176 YLGWKAFSGCASLTSVTIPGSVTSIGIRTFSG
-185 CTSLTSITIPEGVT
+185 CTSLTSITIPG
-199 SIDNYAFSDCTS
+199 
-211 LTSITIPESVTSIGE
+211 SVTSIG
-226 SAFESCTSLTSIH
+226 S
-239 IPEGVTSIGGWAF
+239 
-252 RGTPWLSQKQTEDP
+252 
-266 LVIVNGIL
+266 
-274 IDGSTCSGDVVIP
+274 
-287 EGVTS
+287 
-292 IGESAFKL
+292 
-300 CTGLTTI
+300 
-307 IIPEGVTSIGNSA
+307 SA
-320 FSDCTSLTSITIPEG
+320 FSDCTSLTSITIPDS
-335 VTSIDNYAF
+335 VTRIDSYAF
-344 SDCTSLT
+344 S
-351 SIHIPEGVTSIGEY
+351 
-365 AFSHCTSLTSITIHG
+365 
-380 NVKSID
+380 
-386 NVTFRGCTNLTS
+386 GCT
-398 ITIPDSVTSIEYR
+398 
-411 AFWGCTSLTS
+411 
-421 ITIPKDVTSIGES
+421 
-434 AFESCTSLTS
+434 
-444 ITIPESVTSIGA
+444 
-456 CAFKGTAW
+456 
-464 LSQKQREDPLV
+464 
-475 IVNGILI
+475 
-482 DGTASLGNIVVP
+482 
-494 DDVTSIGDK
+494 
-503 AFQGCTSITSIYIPD
+503 
-518 SVISIGLSAFDG
+518 GLE
-530 CSDLKL
+530 L
-536 ITILNSKCIIYD
+536 ITILNPACEIYD
-548 FFDTYSTLSDS
+548 DNTTLSDS

-575 KNNRAFEPMAQGNA
+575 ENNRAFELITQ
-589 VGDEA
+589 GDEA

-681 DFHSYSGAKYLE
+681 DFHGYSGAKYLE

-727 TVPEDNEMRNT
+727 AVPEDNEMRNT
-738 TISAKPMRIDG
+738 TISAKPVRIDG

-855 YQEYLDPFPQGSSW
+855 YQEYLDPFPQGSAW
-869 KVKAGWSFVV
+869 RVKAGCSFVV

-912 TDGHS
+912 SERFGA
-917 AVVKC
+917 AVKY
-922 GKIINLSVE
+922 GRIINLSVE

>member
-41 AEDGTLA
+41 AKDGTLA

-61 IDGYTGSEAS
+61 IDGYTGSEKS
-71 IEIPSKIYGYSVTEI
+71 LEIPSKIYGYSVTEI

-105 VTRIGGSAFSDCTSL
+105 VTSIGGGAFSDCTSL

-133 GRAFFGCTSLTS
+133 NNAFSGCTSLTS

-176 YIGWDAFSG
+176 YIGWYAFSG
-185 CTSLTSITIPEGVT
+185 CTSLTSITIPESVT
-199 SIDNYAFSDCTS
+199 NIGEGAFWGCTS
-211 LTSITIPESVTSIGE
+211 LTSITIPDSVTNIGE
-226 SAFESCTSLTSIH
+226 YAFESCTSLTSII
-239 IPEGVTSIGGWAF
+239 IPESVTSIGECAF
-252 RGTPWLSQKQTEDP
+252 KGTPWLSQKQKEAP

-287 EGVTS
+287 
-292 IGESAFKL
+292 
-300 CTGLTTI
+300 
-307 IIPEGVTSIGNSA
+307 
-320 FSDCTSLTSITIPEG
+320 
-335 VTSIDNYAF
+335 
-344 SDCTSLT
+344 
-351 SIHIPEGVTSIGEY
+351 
-365 AFSHCTSLTSITIHG
+365 
-380 NVKSID
+380 
-386 NVTFRGCTNLTS
+386 
-398 ITIPDSVTSIEYR
+398 DSVTSIESST
-411 AFWGCTSLTS
+411 FSGCT
-421 ITIPKDVTSIGES
+421 G
-434 AFESCTSLTS
+434 LTS
-444 ITIPESVTSIGA
+444 ITIPESVTSIGWR
-456 CAFKGTAW
+456 AF
-464 LSQKQREDPLV
+464 S
-475 IVNGILI
+475 
-482 DGTASLGNIVVP
+482 
-494 DDVTSIGDK
+494 
-503 AFQGCTSITSIYIPD
+503 GCT
-518 SVISIGLSAFDG
+518 G
-530 CSDLKL
+530 LKL
-536 ITILNSKCIIYD
+536 ITILNPACEIYD
-548 FFDTYSTLSDS
+548 DNTTLSDS

-681 DFHSYSGAKYLE
+681 DFHGYSGAKYLE

-727 TVPEDNEMRNT
+727 AVPEDNEMRNT
-738 TISAKPMRIDG
+738 TISAKPVRIDG

-855 YQEYLDPFPQGSSW
+855 YQEYLDPFPQGSIW

-889 NATEGYVITILG
+889 NATEGYVFTILG

-917 AVVKC
+917 AVVKY
-922 GKIINLSVE
+922 GRIINLSVE

>member
-61 IDGYTGSEAS
+61 IDGYTGSEKS
-71 IEIPSKIYGYSVTEI
+71 LEIPSEIDGYPVTQI
-86 GDGAFSDCASL
+86 GW
-97 TSVTIPYS
+97 
-105 VTRIGGSAFSDCTSL
+105 SAFSGCTSL
-120 TSIHIPDSVFSIG
+120 TSITIPYGVVSIG
-133 GRAFFGCTSLTS
+133 WKAFFGCTSLTS
-145 ITIPEDVTRIDDYAF
+145 ITIPE
-160 KSCTS
+160 
-165 LTSITIPEGVT
+165 
-176 YIGWDAFSG
+176 
-185 CTSLTSITIPEGVT
+185 
-199 SIDNYAFSDCTS
+199 
-211 LTSITIPESVTSIGE
+211 
-226 SAFESCTSLTSIH
+226 
-239 IPEGVTSIGGWAF
+239 
-252 RGTPWLSQKQTEDP
+252 
-266 LVIVNGIL
+266 
-274 IDGSTCSGDVVIP
+274 
-287 EGVTS
+287 
-292 IGESAFKL
+292 
-300 CTGLTTI
+300 
-307 IIPEGVTSIGNSA
+307 
-320 FSDCTSLTSITIPEG
+320 
-335 VTSIDNYAF
+335 
-344 SDCTSLT
+344 
-351 SIHIPEGVTSIGEY
+351 
-365 AFSHCTSLTSITIHG
+365 
-380 NVKSID
+380 
-386 NVTFRGCTNLTS
+386 
-398 ITIPDSVTSIEYR
+398 
-411 AFWGCTSLTS
+411 
-421 ITIPKDVTSIGES
+421 DVTSIGES

-444 ITIPESVTSIGA
+444 ITIPESVTYLGWK
-456 CAFKGTAW
+456 AFSGC
-464 LSQKQREDPLV
+464 
-475 IVNGILI
+475 
-482 DGTASLGNIVVP
+482 ASLTSVTIPGS
-494 DDVTSIGDK
+494 VTSIGIRT
-503 AFQGCTSITSIYIPD
+503 FSGCTSLTSITIPGSVTSIGSSAFSDCTSLTSITIPD
-518 SVISIGLSAFDG
+518 SVTRIDSYAFSGCTGLE
-530 CSDLKL
+530 L
-536 ITILNSKCIIYD
+536 IAILNPACEIYD
-548 FFDTYSTLSDS
+548 DNTTLSDS

-575 KNNRAFEPMAQGNA
+575 ENNRAFELITQ
-589 VGDEA
+589 GDEA

-681 DFHSYSGAKYLE
+681 DFHGYSGAKYLE

-727 TVPEDNEMRNT
+727 AVPEDNEMRNT
-738 TISAKPMRIDG
+738 TISAKPVRIDG

-855 YQEYLDPFPQGSSW
+855 YQEYLDPFPQGSAW
-869 KVKAGWSFVV
+869 RVKAGCSFVV

-912 TDGHS
+912 SERFGA
-917 AVVKC
+917 AVKY
-922 GKIINLSVE
+922 GRIINLSVE

>member
-61 IDGYTGSEAS
+61 IDGYTGSEKS
-71 IEIPSKIYGYSVTEI
+71 LEIPSEIDGYPVTQI
-86 GDGAFSDCASL
+86 GW
-97 TSVTIPYS
+97 
-105 VTRIGGSAFSDCTSL
+105 SAFSGCTSL
-120 TSIHIPDSVFSIG
+120 TSITIPYGVVSIG
-133 GRAFFGCTSLTS
+133 WKAFFGCTSLTS
-145 ITIPEDVTRIDDYAF
+145 ITIPE
-160 KSCTS
+160 
-165 LTSITIPEGVT
+165 
-176 YIGWDAFSG
+176 
-185 CTSLTSITIPEGVT
+185 
-199 SIDNYAFSDCTS
+199 
-211 LTSITIPESVTSIGE
+211 
-226 SAFESCTSLTSIH
+226 
-239 IPEGVTSIGGWAF
+239 
-252 RGTPWLSQKQTEDP
+252 
-266 LVIVNGIL
+266 
-274 IDGSTCSGDVVIP
+274 
-287 EGVTS
+287 
-292 IGESAFKL
+292 
-300 CTGLTTI
+300 
-307 IIPEGVTSIGNSA
+307 
-320 FSDCTSLTSITIPEG
+320 
-335 VTSIDNYAF
+335 
-344 SDCTSLT
+344 
-351 SIHIPEGVTSIGEY
+351 
-365 AFSHCTSLTSITIHG
+365 
-380 NVKSID
+380 
-386 NVTFRGCTNLTS
+386 
-398 ITIPDSVTSIEYR
+398 
-411 AFWGCTSLTS
+411 
-421 ITIPKDVTSIGES
+421 DVTSIGES

-444 ITIPESVTSIGA
+444 ITIPESVTYLGWK
-456 CAFKGTAW
+456 AFSGC
-464 LSQKQREDPLV
+464 
-475 IVNGILI
+475 
-482 DGTASLGNIVVP
+482 ASLTSVTIPGS
-494 DDVTSIGDK
+494 VTSIGIRT
-503 AFQGCTSITSIYIPD
+503 FSGCTSLTSITIPGSVTSIGSSAFSDCTSLTSITIPD
-518 SVISIGLSAFDG
+518 SVTRIDSYAFSGCTGLE
-530 CSDLKL
+530 L
-536 ITILNSKCIIYD
+536 ITILNPACEIYD
-548 FFDTYSTLSDS
+548 DNTTLSDS

-575 KNNRAFEPMAQGNA
+575 ENNRAFELITQ
-589 VGDEA
+589 GDEA

-681 DFHSYSGAKYLE
+681 DFHGYSGAKYLE

-727 TVPEDNEMRNT
+727 AVPEDNEMRNT
-738 TISAKPMRIDG
+738 TISAKPVQIDG

-855 YQEYLDPFPQGSSW
+855 YQEYLDPFPQGSAW
-869 KVKAGWSFVV
+869 RVKAGCSFVV

-901 TYNGSS
+901 TYDGSS

-912 TDGHS
+912 SERFGA
-917 AVVKC
+917 AVKY
-922 GKIINLSVE
+922 GRIINLSVE

>member
-61 IDGYTGSEAS
+61 IDGYTGSEKS
-71 IEIPSKIYGYSVTEI
+71 LEIPSEIDGYPVTQI
-86 GDGAFSDCASL
+86 GW
-97 TSVTIPYS
+97 
-105 VTRIGGSAFSDCTSL
+105 SAFSGCTSL
-120 TSIHIPDSVFSIG
+120 TSITIPYGVVSIG
-133 GRAFFGCTSLTS
+133 WKAFFGCTSLTS
-145 ITIPEDVTRIDDYAF
+145 ITIPE
-160 KSCTS
+160 
-165 LTSITIPEGVT
+165 
-176 YIGWDAFSG
+176 
-185 CTSLTSITIPEGVT
+185 
-199 SIDNYAFSDCTS
+199 
-211 LTSITIPESVTSIGE
+211 
-226 SAFESCTSLTSIH
+226 
-239 IPEGVTSIGGWAF
+239 
-252 RGTPWLSQKQTEDP
+252 
-266 LVIVNGIL
+266 
-274 IDGSTCSGDVVIP
+274 
-287 EGVTS
+287 
-292 IGESAFKL
+292 
-300 CTGLTTI
+300 
-307 IIPEGVTSIGNSA
+307 
-320 FSDCTSLTSITIPEG
+320 
-335 VTSIDNYAF
+335 
-344 SDCTSLT
+344 
-351 SIHIPEGVTSIGEY
+351 
-365 AFSHCTSLTSITIHG
+365 
-380 NVKSID
+380 
-386 NVTFRGCTNLTS
+386 
-398 ITIPDSVTSIEYR
+398 
-411 AFWGCTSLTS
+411 
-421 ITIPKDVTSIGES
+421 DVTSIGES

-444 ITIPESVTSIGA
+444 ITIPESVTYLGWK
-456 CAFKGTAW
+456 AFSGC
-464 LSQKQREDPLV
+464 
-475 IVNGILI
+475 
-482 DGTASLGNIVVP
+482 ASLTSVTIPGS
-494 DDVTSIGDK
+494 VTSIGIRT
-503 AFQGCTSITSIYIPD
+503 FSGCTSLTSITIPG
-518 SVISIGLSAFDG
+518 SVTSIGSSAFSG
-530 CSDLKL
+530 CTGLEL
-536 ITILNSKCIIYD
+536 ITILNPACEIYD
-548 FFDTYSTLSDS
+548 DNTTLSDS

-575 KNNRAFEPMAQGNA
+575 ENNRAFELITQ
-589 VGDEA
+589 GDEA

-681 DFHSYSGAKYLE
+681 DFHGYSGAKYLE

-727 TVPEDNEMRNT
+727 AVPEDNEMRNT
-738 TISAKPMRIDG
+738 TISAKPVRIDG

-855 YQEYLDPFPQGSSW
+855 YQEYLDPFPQGSAW
-869 KVKAGWSFVV
+869 RVKAGCSFVV

-912 TDGHS
+912 SERFGA
-917 AVVKC
+917 AVKY
-922 GKIINLSVE
+922 GRIINLSVE

>member
-61 IDGYTGSEAS
+61 IDGYTGSEKS
-71 IEIPSKIYGYSVTEI
+71 LEIPSEIDGYPVTQI
-86 GDGAFSDCASL
+86 GW
-97 TSVTIPYS
+97 
-105 VTRIGGSAFSDCTSL
+105 SAFSGCTSL
-120 TSIHIPDSVFSIG
+120 TSITIPYGVVSIG
-133 GRAFFGCTSLTS
+133 WKAFFGCTSLTS
-145 ITIPEDVTRIDDYAF
+145 ITIP
-160 KSCTS
+160 
-165 LTSITIPEGVT
+165 G
-176 YIGWDAFSG
+176 
-185 CTSLTSITIPEGVT
+185 
-199 SIDNYAFSDCTS
+199 
-211 LTSITIPESVTSIGE
+211 SVTSIG
-226 SAFESCTSLTSIH
+226 S
-239 IPEGVTSIGGWAF
+239 
-252 RGTPWLSQKQTEDP
+252 
-266 LVIVNGIL
+266 
-274 IDGSTCSGDVVIP
+274 
-287 EGVTS
+287 
-292 IGESAFKL
+292 
-300 CTGLTTI
+300 
-307 IIPEGVTSIGNSA
+307 SA
-320 FSDCTSLTSITIPEG
+320 FSDCTSLTSITIPDS
-335 VTSIDNYAF
+335 VTRIDSYAF
-344 SDCTSLT
+344 S
-351 SIHIPEGVTSIGEY
+351 
-365 AFSHCTSLTSITIHG
+365 
-380 NVKSID
+380 
-386 NVTFRGCTNLTS
+386 GCT
-398 ITIPDSVTSIEYR
+398 
-411 AFWGCTSLTS
+411 
-421 ITIPKDVTSIGES
+421 
-434 AFESCTSLTS
+434 
-444 ITIPESVTSIGA
+444 
-456 CAFKGTAW
+456 
-464 LSQKQREDPLV
+464 
-475 IVNGILI
+475 
-482 DGTASLGNIVVP
+482 
-494 DDVTSIGDK
+494 
-503 AFQGCTSITSIYIPD
+503 
-518 SVISIGLSAFDG
+518 GLE
-530 CSDLKL
+530 L
-536 ITILNSKCIIYD
+536 ITILNPACEIYD
-548 FFDTYSTLSDS
+548 DNTTLSDS

-575 KNNRAFEPMAQGNA
+575 ENNRAFELITQ
-589 VGDEA
+589 GDEA

-681 DFHSYSGAKYLE
+681 DFHGYSGAKYLE

-727 TVPEDNEMRNT
+727 AVPEDNEMRNT
-738 TISAKPMRIDG
+738 TISAKPVRIDG

-855 YQEYLDPFPQGSSW
+855 YQEYLDPFPQGSAW
-869 KVKAGWSFVV
+869 RVKAGCSFVV

-912 TDGHS
+912 SERFGA
-917 AVVKC
+917 AVKY
-922 GKIINLSVE
+922 GRIINLSVE

>member
-41 AEDGTLA
+41 AEVGTLA

-61 IDGYTGSEAS
+61 IDGYTGSEKS
-71 IEIPSKIYGYSVTEI
+71 LEIPSEIDGYPVTQI
-86 GDGAFSDCASL
+86 GW
-97 TSVTIPYS
+97 
-105 VTRIGGSAFSDCTSL
+105 SAFSGCTSL
-120 TSIHIPDSVFSIG
+120 TSITIPYGVVSIG
-133 GRAFFGCTSLTS
+133 WKAFFGCTSLTS
-145 ITIPEDVTRIDDYAF
+145 ITIPE
-160 KSCTS
+160 
-165 LTSITIPEGVT
+165 
-176 YIGWDAFSG
+176 
-185 CTSLTSITIPEGVT
+185 
-199 SIDNYAFSDCTS
+199 
-211 LTSITIPESVTSIGE
+211 
-226 SAFESCTSLTSIH
+226 
-239 IPEGVTSIGGWAF
+239 
-252 RGTPWLSQKQTEDP
+252 
-266 LVIVNGIL
+266 
-274 IDGSTCSGDVVIP
+274 
-287 EGVTS
+287 
-292 IGESAFKL
+292 
-300 CTGLTTI
+300 
-307 IIPEGVTSIGNSA
+307 
-320 FSDCTSLTSITIPEG
+320 
-335 VTSIDNYAF
+335 
-344 SDCTSLT
+344 
-351 SIHIPEGVTSIGEY
+351 
-365 AFSHCTSLTSITIHG
+365 
-380 NVKSID
+380 
-386 NVTFRGCTNLTS
+386 
-398 ITIPDSVTSIEYR
+398 
-411 AFWGCTSLTS
+411 
-421 ITIPKDVTSIGES
+421 DVTSIGES

-444 ITIPESVTSIGA
+444 ITIPESVTYLGWK
-456 CAFKGTAW
+456 AFSGC
-464 LSQKQREDPLV
+464 
-475 IVNGILI
+475 
-482 DGTASLGNIVVP
+482 ASLTSVTIPGS
-494 DDVTSIGDK
+494 VTSIGSS
-503 AFQGCTSITSIYIPD
+503 AFSDCTSLTSITIPD
-518 SVISIGLSAFDG
+518 SVTRIDSYAFSGCTGLE
-530 CSDLKL
+530 L
-536 ITILNSKCIIYD
+536 ITILNPACEIYD
-548 FFDTYSTLSDS
+548 DNTTLSDS

-575 KNNRAFEPMAQGNA
+575 ENNRAFELITQ
-589 VGDEA
+589 GDEA

-681 DFHSYSGAKYLE
+681 DFHGYSGAKYLE

-727 TVPEDNEMRNT
+727 AVPEDNEMRNT
-738 TISAKPMRIDG
+738 TISAKPVRIDG

-855 YQEYLDPFPQGSSW
+855 YQEYLDPFPQGSAW
-869 KVKAGWSFVV
+869 RVKAGCSFVV

-912 TDGHS
+912 SERFGA
-917 AVVKC
+917 AVKY
-922 GKIINLSVE
+922 GRIINLSVE

>member
-61 IDGYTGSEAS
+61 IDGYTGSEKS
-71 IEIPSKIYGYSVTEI
+71 LEIPSEIDGYPVTQI
-86 GDGAFSDCASL
+86 GW
-97 TSVTIPYS
+97 
-105 VTRIGGSAFSDCTSL
+105 SAFSGCTSL
-120 TSIHIPDSVFSIG
+120 TSITIPYGVVSIG
-133 GRAFFGCTSLTS
+133 WKAFFGCTSLTS
-145 ITIPEDVTRIDDYAF
+145 ITIPE
-160 KSCTS
+160 
-165 LTSITIPEGVT
+165 
-176 YIGWDAFSG
+176 
-185 CTSLTSITIPEGVT
+185 
-199 SIDNYAFSDCTS
+199 
-211 LTSITIPESVTSIGE
+211 
-226 SAFESCTSLTSIH
+226 
-239 IPEGVTSIGGWAF
+239 
-252 RGTPWLSQKQTEDP
+252 
-266 LVIVNGIL
+266 
-274 IDGSTCSGDVVIP
+274 
-287 EGVTS
+287 
-292 IGESAFKL
+292 
-300 CTGLTTI
+300 
-307 IIPEGVTSIGNSA
+307 
-320 FSDCTSLTSITIPEG
+320 
-335 VTSIDNYAF
+335 
-344 SDCTSLT
+344 
-351 SIHIPEGVTSIGEY
+351 
-365 AFSHCTSLTSITIHG
+365 
-380 NVKSID
+380 
-386 NVTFRGCTNLTS
+386 
-398 ITIPDSVTSIEYR
+398 
-411 AFWGCTSLTS
+411 
-421 ITIPKDVTSIGES
+421 DVTSIGES

-444 ITIPESVTSIGA
+444 ITIPESVTYLGWK
-456 CAFKGTAW
+456 AFSGC
-464 LSQKQREDPLV
+464 
-475 IVNGILI
+475 
-482 DGTASLGNIVVP
+482 ASLTSVTIPGS
-494 DDVTSIGDK
+494 VTSIGIRT
-503 AFQGCTSITSIYIPD
+503 FSGCTSLTSITIPGSVTSIGSSAFSDCTSLTSITIPD
-518 SVISIGLSAFDG
+518 SVTRIDSYAFSGCTGLE
-530 CSDLKL
+530 L
-536 ITILNSKCIIYD
+536 ITILNPACEIYD
-548 FFDTYSTLSDS
+548 DNTTLSDS

-575 KNNRAFEPMAQGNA
+575 ENNRAFELITQ
-589 VGDEA
+589 GDEA

-681 DFHSYSGAKYLE
+681 DFHGYSGAKYLE

-727 TVPEDNEMRNT
+727 AVPEDNEMRNT
-738 TISAKPMRIDG
+738 TISAKPVRIDG

-855 YQEYLDPFPQGSSW
+855 YQEYLDLFPQGSAW
-869 KVKAGWSFVV
+869 RVKAGCSFVV

-912 TDGHS
+912 SERFGA
-917 AVVKC
+917 AVKY
-922 GKIINLSVE
+922 GRIINLSVE

>member
-1 MNKHV
+1 
-6 KRMQSAAICAAL
+6 MQSAAICAAL

-61 IDGYTGSEAS
+61 IDGYTGSEKS
-71 IEIPSKIYGYSVTEI
+71 LEIPSEIDGYPVTQI
-86 GDGAFSDCASL
+86 GW
-97 TSVTIPYS
+97 
-105 VTRIGGSAFSDCTSL
+105 SAFSGCTSL
-120 TSIHIPDSVFSIG
+120 TSITIPYGVVSIG
-133 GRAFFGCTSLTS
+133 WKAFFGCTSLTS
-145 ITIPEDVTRIDDYAF
+145 ITIPE
-160 KSCTS
+160 
-165 LTSITIPEGVT
+165 
-176 YIGWDAFSG
+176 
-185 CTSLTSITIPEGVT
+185 
-199 SIDNYAFSDCTS
+199 
-211 LTSITIPESVTSIGE
+211 
-226 SAFESCTSLTSIH
+226 
-239 IPEGVTSIGGWAF
+239 
-252 RGTPWLSQKQTEDP
+252 
-266 LVIVNGIL
+266 
-274 IDGSTCSGDVVIP
+274 
-287 EGVTS
+287 
-292 IGESAFKL
+292 
-300 CTGLTTI
+300 
-307 IIPEGVTSIGNSA
+307 
-320 FSDCTSLTSITIPEG
+320 
-335 VTSIDNYAF
+335 
-344 SDCTSLT
+344 
-351 SIHIPEGVTSIGEY
+351 
-365 AFSHCTSLTSITIHG
+365 
-380 NVKSID
+380 
-386 NVTFRGCTNLTS
+386 
-398 ITIPDSVTSIEYR
+398 
-411 AFWGCTSLTS
+411 
-421 ITIPKDVTSIGES
+421 DVTSIGES

-444 ITIPESVTSIGA
+444 ITIPESVTYLGWK
-456 CAFKGTAW
+456 AFSGC
-464 LSQKQREDPLV
+464 
-475 IVNGILI
+475 
-482 DGTASLGNIVVP
+482 ASLTSVTIPGS
-494 DDVTSIGDK
+494 VTSIGIRT
-503 AFQGCTSITSIYIPD
+503 FSGCTSLTSITIPGSVTSIGSSAFSDCTSLTSITIPD
-518 SVISIGLSAFDG
+518 SVTRIDSYAFSGCTGLE
-530 CSDLKL
+530 L
-536 ITILNSKCIIYD
+536 ITILNPACEIYD
-548 FFDTYSTLSDS
+548 DNTTLSDS

-575 KNNRAFEPMAQGNA
+575 ENNRAFELITQ
-589 VGDEA
+589 GDEA

-681 DFHSYSGAKYLE
+681 DFHGYSGAKYLE

-727 TVPEDNEMRNT
+727 AVPEDNEMRNT
-738 TISAKPMRIDG
+738 TISAKPVRIDG

-855 YQEYLDPFPQGSSW
+855 YQEYLDPFPQGSAW
-869 KVKAGWSFVV
+869 RVKAGCSFVV

-912 TDGHS
+912 SERFGA
-917 AVVKC
+917 AVKY
-922 GKIINLSVE
+922 GRIINLSVE

>member
-61 IDGYTGSEAS
+61 IDGYTGSEKS
-71 IEIPSKIYGYSVTEI
+71 LEIPSEIDGYPVTQI
-86 GDGAFSDCASL
+86 GW
-97 TSVTIPYS
+97 
-105 VTRIGGSAFSDCTSL
+105 SAFSGCTSL
-120 TSIHIPDSVFSIG
+120 TSITIPYGVVSIG
-133 GRAFFGCTSLTS
+133 WKAFFGCTSLTS
-145 ITIPEDVTRIDDYAF
+145 ITIPE
-160 KSCTS
+160 
-165 LTSITIPEGVT
+165 
-176 YIGWDAFSG
+176 
-185 CTSLTSITIPEGVT
+185 
-199 SIDNYAFSDCTS
+199 
-211 LTSITIPESVTSIGE
+211 
-226 SAFESCTSLTSIH
+226 
-239 IPEGVTSIGGWAF
+239 
-252 RGTPWLSQKQTEDP
+252 
-266 LVIVNGIL
+266 
-274 IDGSTCSGDVVIP
+274 
-287 EGVTS
+287 
-292 IGESAFKL
+292 
-300 CTGLTTI
+300 
-307 IIPEGVTSIGNSA
+307 
-320 FSDCTSLTSITIPEG
+320 
-335 VTSIDNYAF
+335 
-344 SDCTSLT
+344 
-351 SIHIPEGVTSIGEY
+351 
-365 AFSHCTSLTSITIHG
+365 
-380 NVKSID
+380 
-386 NVTFRGCTNLTS
+386 
-398 ITIPDSVTSIEYR
+398 
-411 AFWGCTSLTS
+411 
-421 ITIPKDVTSIGES
+421 DVTSIGES

-444 ITIPESVTSIGA
+444 ITIPESVTYLGWK
-456 CAFKGTAW
+456 AFSGC
-464 LSQKQREDPLV
+464 
-475 IVNGILI
+475 
-482 DGTASLGNIVVP
+482 ASLTSVTIPGS
-494 DDVTSIGDK
+494 VTSIGIRT
-503 AFQGCTSITSIYIPD
+503 FSGCTSLTSITIPGSVTSIGSSAFSDCTSLTSITIPD
-518 SVISIGLSAFDG
+518 SVTRIDSYAFSGCTGLE
-530 CSDLKL
+530 L
-536 ITILNSKCIIYD
+536 ITILNPACEIYD
-548 FFDTYSTLSDS
+548 DNTTLSDF

-575 KNNRAFEPMAQGNA
+575 ENNRAFELITQ
-589 VGDEA
+589 GDEA

-681 DFHSYSGAKYLE
+681 DFHGYSGAKYLE

-727 TVPEDNEMRNT
+727 AVPEDNEMRNT
-738 TISAKPMRIDG
+738 TISAKPVRIDG

-855 YQEYLDPFPQGSSW
+855 YQEYLDPFPQGSAW
-869 KVKAGWSFVV
+869 RVKAGCSFVV

-912 TDGHS
+912 SERFGA
-917 AVVKC
+917 AVKY
-922 GKIINLSVE
+922 GRIINLSVE

>member
-71 IEIPSKIYGYSVTEI
+71 IEIPSEIDGYPVTEI
-86 GDGAFSDCASL
+86 GGGAFSD
-97 TSVTIPYS
+97 
-105 VTRIGGSAFSDCTSL
+105 SDC
-120 TSIHIPDSVFSIG
+120 
-133 GRAFFGCTSLTS
+133 ASLTS
-145 ITIPEDVTRIDDYAF
+145 ITIPESV
-160 KSCTS
+160 
-165 LTSITIPEGVT
+165 TSIGKN
-176 YIGWDAFSG
+176 AFDG

-199 SIDNYAFSDCTS
+199 SIGDFVFDGCTSLTSITIPYGVVSIGWKAFFGCTS
-211 LTSITIPESVTSIGE
+211 LTSITIPE
-226 SAFESCTSLTSIH
+226 
-239 IPEGVTSIGGWAF
+239 
-252 RGTPWLSQKQTEDP
+252 
-266 LVIVNGIL
+266 
-274 IDGSTCSGDVVIP
+274 
-287 EGVTS
+287 
-292 IGESAFKL
+292 
-300 CTGLTTI
+300 
-307 IIPEGVTSIGNSA
+307 
-320 FSDCTSLTSITIPEG
+320 
-335 VTSIDNYAF
+335 
-344 SDCTSLT
+344 
-351 SIHIPEGVTSIGEY
+351 
-365 AFSHCTSLTSITIHG
+365 
-380 NVKSID
+380 
-386 NVTFRGCTNLTS
+386 
-398 ITIPDSVTSIEYR
+398 
-411 AFWGCTSLTS
+411 
-421 ITIPKDVTSIGES
+421 DVTSIGES

-444 ITIPESVTSIGA
+444 ITIPESVTYLGWK
-456 CAFKGTAW
+456 AFSGC
-464 LSQKQREDPLV
+464 
-475 IVNGILI
+475 
-482 DGTASLGNIVVP
+482 ASLTSVTIPGS
-494 DDVTSIGDK
+494 VTSIGIRT
-503 AFQGCTSITSIYIPD
+503 FSGCTSLTSITIPGSVTSIGSSAFSDCTSLTSITIPD
-518 SVISIGLSAFDG
+518 SVTRIGSYAFFG
-530 CSDLKL
+530 CTGLKL
-536 ITILNSKCIIYD
+536 ITILNPACEIYD
-548 FFDTYSTLSDS
+548 DNTTLSDS

-575 KNNRAFEPMAQGNA
+575 ENNRAFELITQ
-589 VGDEA
+589 GDEV

-656 FPCSFPARMM
+656 FPCSFPVRMM

-738 TISAKPMRIDG
+738 TISAKPVRIDG

-855 YQEYLDPFPQGSSW
+855 YQEYLDPFPQGSIW
-869 KVKAGWSFVV
+869 EVKAGWSFVV

-889 NATEGYVITILG
+889 NATEGYVFTILG

-917 AVVKC
+917 AVVKY
-922 GKIINLSVE
+922 GRIINLSVE
-931 DKEFLTRLEE
+931 DKEFLTRLD

>member
-6 KRMQSAAICAAL
+6 KRMQSATICAAL

-61 IDGYTGSEAS
+61 IDGYTGSEKS
-71 IEIPSKIYGYSVTEI
+71 LEIPSEIDGYPVTQI
-86 GDGAFSDCASL
+86 GW
-97 TSVTIPYS
+97 
-105 VTRIGGSAFSDCTSL
+105 SAFSGCTSL
-120 TSIHIPDSVFSIG
+120 TSITIPYGVVSIG
-133 GRAFFGCTSLTS
+133 WKAFFGCTSLTS
-145 ITIPEDVTRIDDYAF
+145 ITIPE
-160 KSCTS
+160 
-165 LTSITIPEGVT
+165 
-176 YIGWDAFSG
+176 
-185 CTSLTSITIPEGVT
+185 
-199 SIDNYAFSDCTS
+199 
-211 LTSITIPESVTSIGE
+211 
-226 SAFESCTSLTSIH
+226 
-239 IPEGVTSIGGWAF
+239 
-252 RGTPWLSQKQTEDP
+252 
-266 LVIVNGIL
+266 
-274 IDGSTCSGDVVIP
+274 
-287 EGVTS
+287 
-292 IGESAFKL
+292 
-300 CTGLTTI
+300 
-307 IIPEGVTSIGNSA
+307 
-320 FSDCTSLTSITIPEG
+320 
-335 VTSIDNYAF
+335 
-344 SDCTSLT
+344 
-351 SIHIPEGVTSIGEY
+351 
-365 AFSHCTSLTSITIHG
+365 
-380 NVKSID
+380 
-386 NVTFRGCTNLTS
+386 
-398 ITIPDSVTSIEYR
+398 
-411 AFWGCTSLTS
+411 
-421 ITIPKDVTSIGES
+421 DVTSIGES

-444 ITIPESVTSIGA
+444 ITIPESVTYLGWK
-456 CAFKGTAW
+456 AFSGC
-464 LSQKQREDPLV
+464 
-475 IVNGILI
+475 
-482 DGTASLGNIVVP
+482 ASLTSVTIPGS
-494 DDVTSIGDK
+494 VTSIGIRT
-503 AFQGCTSITSIYIPD
+503 FSGCTSLTSITIPGSVTSIGSSAFSDCTSLTSITIPD
-518 SVISIGLSAFDG
+518 SVTRIGSYAFSG
-530 CSDLKL
+530 CTGLKL
-536 ITILNSKCIIYD
+536 ITILNPACEIYD
-548 FFDTYSTLSDS
+548 DNTTLSDS

-575 KNNRAFEPMAQGNA
+575 ENNRAFELITQ
-589 VGDEA
+589 GDEA

-681 DFHSYSGAKYLE
+681 DFHGYSGAKYLE

-727 TVPEDNEMRNT
+727 AVPEDNEMRNT
-738 TISAKPMRIDG
+738 TISAKPVRIDG

-779 VHASAY
+779 VYASAY

-855 YQEYLDPFPQGSSW
+855 YQEYLDPFPQGSAW
-869 KVKAGWSFVV
+869 RVKAGWSFVV

-889 NATEGYVITILG
+889 NATEGYVFTILG

-912 TDGHS
+912 SERFGA
-917 AVVKC
+917 AVKY

-931 DKEFLTRLEE
+931 DKEFLTRLD

>member
-61 IDGYTGSEAS
+61 IDGYTGSEKS
-71 IEIPSKIYGYSVTEI
+71 LEIPSEIDGYPVTQI
-86 GDGAFSDCASL
+86 GW
-97 TSVTIPYS
+97 
-105 VTRIGGSAFSDCTSL
+105 SAFSGCTSL
-120 TSIHIPDSVFSIG
+120 TSITIPYGVVSIG
-133 GRAFFGCTSLTS
+133 WKAFFGCTSLTS
-145 ITIPEDVTRIDDYAF
+145 ITIPE
-160 KSCTS
+160 
-165 LTSITIPEGVT
+165 
-176 YIGWDAFSG
+176 
-185 CTSLTSITIPEGVT
+185 
-199 SIDNYAFSDCTS
+199 
-211 LTSITIPESVTSIGE
+211 
-226 SAFESCTSLTSIH
+226 
-239 IPEGVTSIGGWAF
+239 
-252 RGTPWLSQKQTEDP
+252 
-266 LVIVNGIL
+266 
-274 IDGSTCSGDVVIP
+274 
-287 EGVTS
+287 
-292 IGESAFKL
+292 
-300 CTGLTTI
+300 
-307 IIPEGVTSIGNSA
+307 
-320 FSDCTSLTSITIPEG
+320 
-335 VTSIDNYAF
+335 
-344 SDCTSLT
+344 
-351 SIHIPEGVTSIGEY
+351 
-365 AFSHCTSLTSITIHG
+365 
-380 NVKSID
+380 
-386 NVTFRGCTNLTS
+386 
-398 ITIPDSVTSIEYR
+398 
-411 AFWGCTSLTS
+411 
-421 ITIPKDVTSIGES
+421 DVTSIGES

-444 ITIPESVTSIGA
+444 ITIPESVTYLGWK
-456 CAFKGTAW
+456 AFSGC
-464 LSQKQREDPLV
+464 
-475 IVNGILI
+475 
-482 DGTASLGNIVVP
+482 ASLTSVTIPGS
-494 DDVTSIGDK
+494 VTSIGSS
-503 AFQGCTSITSIYIPD
+503 AFSDCTSLTSITIPD
-518 SVISIGLSAFDG
+518 SVTRIDSYAFSGCTGLE
-530 CSDLKL
+530 L
-536 ITILNSKCIIYD
+536 ITILNPACEIYD
-548 FFDTYSTLSDS
+548 DNTTLSDS

-575 KNNRAFEPMAQGNA
+575 ENNRAFELITQ
-589 VGDEA
+589 GDEA

-738 TISAKPMRIDG
+738 TISAKPVRIDG

-772 YFDVDDS
+772 YFDVDNS

-855 YQEYLDPFPQGSSW
+855 YQEYLDPFPQGSIW
-869 KVKAGWSFVV
+869 EVKAGWSFVV

-889 NATEGYVITILG
+889 NATEGYVFTILG

-912 TDGHS
+912 TEGYG
-917 AVVKC
+917 AVVKY

-931 DKEFLTRLEE
+931 DKEFLTRLD

>member
-61 IDGYTGSEAS
+61 IDGYTGSEKS
-71 IEIPSKIYGYSVTEI
+71 LEIPSEIDGYPVTQI
-86 GDGAFSDCASL
+86 GW
-97 TSVTIPYS
+97 
-105 VTRIGGSAFSDCTSL
+105 SAFSGCTSL
-120 TSIHIPDSVFSIG
+120 TSITIPYGVVSIG
-133 GRAFFGCTSLTS
+133 WKAFFGCTSLTS
-145 ITIPEDVTRIDDYAF
+145 ITIPE
-160 KSCTS
+160 
-165 LTSITIPEGVT
+165 
-176 YIGWDAFSG
+176 
-185 CTSLTSITIPEGVT
+185 
-199 SIDNYAFSDCTS
+199 
-211 LTSITIPESVTSIGE
+211 
-226 SAFESCTSLTSIH
+226 
-239 IPEGVTSIGGWAF
+239 
-252 RGTPWLSQKQTEDP
+252 
-266 LVIVNGIL
+266 
-274 IDGSTCSGDVVIP
+274 
-287 EGVTS
+287 
-292 IGESAFKL
+292 
-300 CTGLTTI
+300 
-307 IIPEGVTSIGNSA
+307 
-320 FSDCTSLTSITIPEG
+320 
-335 VTSIDNYAF
+335 
-344 SDCTSLT
+344 
-351 SIHIPEGVTSIGEY
+351 
-365 AFSHCTSLTSITIHG
+365 
-380 NVKSID
+380 
-386 NVTFRGCTNLTS
+386 
-398 ITIPDSVTSIEYR
+398 
-411 AFWGCTSLTS
+411 
-421 ITIPKDVTSIGES
+421 DVTSIGES

-444 ITIPESVTSIGA
+444 ITIPESVTYLGWK
-456 CAFKGTAW
+456 AFSGC
-464 LSQKQREDPLV
+464 
-475 IVNGILI
+475 
-482 DGTASLGNIVVP
+482 ASLTSVTIPGS
-494 DDVTSIGDK
+494 VTSIGIRT
-503 AFQGCTSITSIYIPD
+503 FSGCTSLTSITIPGSVTSIGSSAFSDCTSLTSITIPD
-518 SVISIGLSAFDG
+518 SVTRIDSYAFSGCTGLE
-530 CSDLKL
+530 L
-536 ITILNSKCIIYD
+536 ITILNPACEIYD
-548 FFDTYSTLSDS
+548 DNTTLSDS

-575 KNNRAFEPMAQGNA
+575 ENHRAFELITQ
-589 VGDEA
+589 GDEA

-681 DFHSYSGAKYLE
+681 DFHGYSGAKYLE

-727 TVPEDNEMRNT
+727 AVPEDNEMRNT
-738 TISAKPMRIDG
+738 TISAKPVRIDG

-855 YQEYLDPFPQGSSW
+855 YQEYLDPFPQGSAW
-869 KVKAGWSFVV
+869 RVKAGCSFVV

-912 TDGHS
+912 SERFGA
-917 AVVKC
+917 AVKY
-922 GKIINLSVE
+922 GRIINLSVE

>member
-48 NGLHYRINDGAAI
+48 NGLHYRINDSAAI
-61 IDGYTGSEAS
+61 IDGYTGSEKS
-71 IEIPSKIYGYSVTEI
+71 LEIPSEIDGYPVTQI
-86 GDGAFSDCASL
+86 GW
-97 TSVTIPYS
+97 
-105 VTRIGGSAFSDCTSL
+105 SAFSGCTSL
-120 TSIHIPDSVFSIG
+120 TSITIPYGVVSIG
-133 GRAFFGCTSLTS
+133 WKAFFGCTSLTS
-145 ITIPEDVTRIDDYAF
+145 ITIPE
-160 KSCTS
+160 
-165 LTSITIPEGVT
+165 
-176 YIGWDAFSG
+176 
-185 CTSLTSITIPEGVT
+185 
-199 SIDNYAFSDCTS
+199 
-211 LTSITIPESVTSIGE
+211 
-226 SAFESCTSLTSIH
+226 
-239 IPEGVTSIGGWAF
+239 
-252 RGTPWLSQKQTEDP
+252 
-266 LVIVNGIL
+266 
-274 IDGSTCSGDVVIP
+274 
-287 EGVTS
+287 
-292 IGESAFKL
+292 
-300 CTGLTTI
+300 
-307 IIPEGVTSIGNSA
+307 
-320 FSDCTSLTSITIPEG
+320 
-335 VTSIDNYAF
+335 
-344 SDCTSLT
+344 
-351 SIHIPEGVTSIGEY
+351 
-365 AFSHCTSLTSITIHG
+365 
-380 NVKSID
+380 
-386 NVTFRGCTNLTS
+386 
-398 ITIPDSVTSIEYR
+398 
-411 AFWGCTSLTS
+411 
-421 ITIPKDVTSIGES
+421 DVTSIGES

-444 ITIPESVTSIGA
+444 ITIPESVTYLGWK
-456 CAFKGTAW
+456 AFSGC
-464 LSQKQREDPLV
+464 
-475 IVNGILI
+475 
-482 DGTASLGNIVVP
+482 ASLTSVTIPGS
-494 DDVTSIGDK
+494 VTSIGIRT
-503 AFQGCTSITSIYIPD
+503 FSGCTSLTSITIPGSVTSIGSSAFSDCTSLTSITIPD
-518 SVISIGLSAFDG
+518 SVTRIGSYAFSG
-530 CSDLKL
+530 CTGLKL
-536 ITILNSKCIIYD
+536 ITILNPACEIYD
-548 FFDTYSTLSDS
+548 DNTTLSDS

-575 KNNRAFEPMAQGNA
+575 ENNRAFELITQ
-589 VGDEA
+589 GDEA

-656 FPCSFPARMM
+656 FPCSFPVRMM

-681 DFHSYSGAKYLE
+681 DFHGYSGAKYLE

-738 TISAKPMRIDG
+738 TISAKPVQIDG

-855 YQEYLDPFPQGSSW
+855 YQAYLDPFPQGSSW

-889 NATEGYVITILG
+889 NATEGYVFTILG

-912 TDGHS
+912 SERFGA
-917 AVVKC
+917 AVKY

>member
-61 IDGYTGSEAS
+61 IDGYTGSEKS
-71 IEIPSKIYGYSVTEI
+71 LEIPSEIDGYPVTQI
-86 GDGAFSDCASL
+86 GW
-97 TSVTIPYS
+97 
-105 VTRIGGSAFSDCTSL
+105 SAFSGCTSL
-120 TSIHIPDSVFSIG
+120 TSITIPYGVVSIG
-133 GRAFFGCTSLTS
+133 WKAFFGCTSLTS
-145 ITIPEDVTRIDDYAF
+145 ITIPE
-160 KSCTS
+160 
-165 LTSITIPEGVT
+165 
-176 YIGWDAFSG
+176 
-185 CTSLTSITIPEGVT
+185 
-199 SIDNYAFSDCTS
+199 
-211 LTSITIPESVTSIGE
+211 
-226 SAFESCTSLTSIH
+226 
-239 IPEGVTSIGGWAF
+239 
-252 RGTPWLSQKQTEDP
+252 
-266 LVIVNGIL
+266 
-274 IDGSTCSGDVVIP
+274 
-287 EGVTS
+287 
-292 IGESAFKL
+292 
-300 CTGLTTI
+300 
-307 IIPEGVTSIGNSA
+307 
-320 FSDCTSLTSITIPEG
+320 
-335 VTSIDNYAF
+335 
-344 SDCTSLT
+344 
-351 SIHIPEGVTSIGEY
+351 
-365 AFSHCTSLTSITIHG
+365 
-380 NVKSID
+380 
-386 NVTFRGCTNLTS
+386 
-398 ITIPDSVTSIEYR
+398 
-411 AFWGCTSLTS
+411 
-421 ITIPKDVTSIGES
+421 DVTSIGES

-444 ITIPESVTSIGA
+444 ITIPESVTYLGWK
-456 CAFKGTAW
+456 AFSGC
-464 LSQKQREDPLV
+464 
-475 IVNGILI
+475 
-482 DGTASLGNIVVP
+482 ASLTSVTIPGS
-494 DDVTSIGDK
+494 VTSIGIRT
-503 AFQGCTSITSIYIPD
+503 FSGCTSLTSITIPGSVTSIGSSAFSDCTSLTSITIPD
-518 SVISIGLSAFDG
+518 SVTRIDSYAFSGCTGLE
-530 CSDLKL
+530 L
-536 ITILNSKCIIYD
+536 ITILNPACEIYD
-548 FFDTYSTLSDS
+548 DNTTLSDS

-575 KNNRAFEPMAQGNA
+575 ENNRAFELITQ
-589 VGDEA
+589 GDEA

-738 TISAKPMRIDG
+738 TISAKPVRIDG

-772 YFDVDDS
+772 YFDVDNS

-855 YQEYLDPFPQGSSW
+855 YQEYLDPFPQGSIW
-869 KVKAGWSFVV
+869 EVKAGWSFVV

-889 NATEGYVITILG
+889 NATEGYVFTILG

-912 TDGHS
+912 TEGYG
-917 AVVKC
+917 AVVKY

-931 DKEFLTRLEE
+931 DKEFLTRLD

>member
-61 IDGYTGSEAS
+61 IDGYTGSEKS
-71 IEIPSKIYGYSVTEI
+71 LEIPSEIDGYLVTQI
-86 GDGAFSDCASL
+86 GWSAFSGCTSL
-97 TSVTIPYS
+97 TSVTIPYG
-105 VTRIGGSAFSDCTSL
+105 V
-120 TSIHIPDSVFSIG
+120 VSIG
-133 GRAFFGCTSLTS
+133 WKAFFGCTSLTS
-145 ITIPEDVTRIDDYAF
+145 ITIPE
-160 KSCTS
+160 
-165 LTSITIPEGVT
+165 
-176 YIGWDAFSG
+176 
-185 CTSLTSITIPEGVT
+185 
-199 SIDNYAFSDCTS
+199 
-211 LTSITIPESVTSIGE
+211 
-226 SAFESCTSLTSIH
+226 
-239 IPEGVTSIGGWAF
+239 
-252 RGTPWLSQKQTEDP
+252 
-266 LVIVNGIL
+266 
-274 IDGSTCSGDVVIP
+274 
-287 EGVTS
+287 
-292 IGESAFKL
+292 
-300 CTGLTTI
+300 
-307 IIPEGVTSIGNSA
+307 
-320 FSDCTSLTSITIPEG
+320 
-335 VTSIDNYAF
+335 
-344 SDCTSLT
+344 
-351 SIHIPEGVTSIGEY
+351 
-365 AFSHCTSLTSITIHG
+365 
-380 NVKSID
+380 
-386 NVTFRGCTNLTS
+386 
-398 ITIPDSVTSIEYR
+398 
-411 AFWGCTSLTS
+411 
-421 ITIPKDVTSIGES
+421 DVTSIGES

-444 ITIPESVTSIGA
+444 ITIPESVTYLGWK
-456 CAFKGTAW
+456 AFSGC
-464 LSQKQREDPLV
+464 
-475 IVNGILI
+475 
-482 DGTASLGNIVVP
+482 ASLTSVTIPGS
-494 DDVTSIGDK
+494 VTSIGIRT
-503 AFQGCTSITSIYIPD
+503 FSGCTSLTSITIPGSVTSIGSSAFSDCTSLTSITIPD
-518 SVISIGLSAFDG
+518 SVTRIGSYAFSG
-530 CSDLKL
+530 CTGLKL
-536 ITILNSKCIIYD
+536 ITILNPACEIYD
-548 FFDTYSTLSDS
+548 DNTTLSDS

-635 DGSIQRVPVADAKI
+635 DGSIQRVSVADAKI

-656 FPCSFPARMM
+656 FPCSFPVRMM

-681 DFHSYSGAKYLE
+681 DFHGYSGAKYLE

-727 TVPEDNEMRNT
+727 AVPEDNEMRNT
-738 TISAKPMRIDG
+738 TISAKPVRIDG

-763 LRDQVAVRL
+763 LRDQVAVRS

-842 MKSLYLYAKAAQE
+842 MKSLYLYAKAAQK
-855 YQEYLDPFPQGSSW
+855 YQEYLDPFPQGSIW
-869 KVKAGWSFVV
+869 EVKAGWSFVV

-889 NATEGYVITILG
+889 NATEGYVFTILG

-912 TDGHS
+912 SEGYGA
-917 AVVKC
+917 AVKE

-931 DKEFLTRLEE
+931 DKEFLTRLD

>member
-6 KRMQSAAICAAL
+6 KRMQSATICAAL

-61 IDGYTGSEAS
+61 IDGYTGSEKS
-71 IEIPSKIYGYSVTEI
+71 LEIPSEIDGYPVTQI
-86 GDGAFSDCASL
+86 GW
-97 TSVTIPYS
+97 
-105 VTRIGGSAFSDCTSL
+105 SAFSGCTSL
-120 TSIHIPDSVFSIG
+120 TSITIPYGVVSIG
-133 GRAFFGCTSLTS
+133 WKAFFGCTSLTS
-145 ITIPEDVTRIDDYAF
+145 ITIPE
-160 KSCTS
+160 
-165 LTSITIPEGVT
+165 
-176 YIGWDAFSG
+176 
-185 CTSLTSITIPEGVT
+185 
-199 SIDNYAFSDCTS
+199 
-211 LTSITIPESVTSIGE
+211 
-226 SAFESCTSLTSIH
+226 
-239 IPEGVTSIGGWAF
+239 
-252 RGTPWLSQKQTEDP
+252 
-266 LVIVNGIL
+266 
-274 IDGSTCSGDVVIP
+274 
-287 EGVTS
+287 
-292 IGESAFKL
+292 
-300 CTGLTTI
+300 
-307 IIPEGVTSIGNSA
+307 
-320 FSDCTSLTSITIPEG
+320 
-335 VTSIDNYAF
+335 
-344 SDCTSLT
+344 
-351 SIHIPEGVTSIGEY
+351 
-365 AFSHCTSLTSITIHG
+365 
-380 NVKSID
+380 
-386 NVTFRGCTNLTS
+386 
-398 ITIPDSVTSIEYR
+398 
-411 AFWGCTSLTS
+411 
-421 ITIPKDVTSIGES
+421 DVTSIGES

-444 ITIPESVTSIGA
+444 ITIPESVTYLGWKAFSGCTSLTSITIPG
-456 CAFKGTAW
+456 
-464 LSQKQREDPLV
+464 S
-475 IVNGILI
+475 
-482 DGTASLGNIVVP
+482 
-494 DDVTSIGDK
+494 VTSIGSS
-503 AFQGCTSITSIYIPD
+503 AFSDCTSLTSITIPD
-518 SVISIGLSAFDG
+518 SVTRIGSYAFSG
-530 CSDLKL
+530 CTGLKL
-536 ITILNSKCIIYD
+536 ITILNPACEIYD
-548 FFDTYSTLSDS
+548 DNTTLSDS

-575 KNNRAFEPMAQGNA
+575 ENNRAFELITQ
-589 VGDEA
+589 GDEA

-681 DFHSYSGAKYLE
+681 DFHGYSGAKYLE

-727 TVPEDNEMRNT
+727 AVPEDNEMRNT
-738 TISAKPMRIDG
+738 TISAKPVRIDG

-779 VHASAY
+779 VYASAY

-855 YQEYLDPFPQGSSW
+855 YQEYLDPFPQGSAW
-869 KVKAGWSFVV
+869 RVKAGWSFVV

-889 NATEGYVITILG
+889 NATEGYVFTILG

-912 TDGHS
+912 SERFGA
-917 AVVKC
+917 AVKY

-931 DKEFLTRLEE
+931 DKEFLTRLD

>member
-61 IDGYTGSEAS
+61 IDGYTGSEKS
-71 IEIPSKIYGYSVTEI
+71 LEIPSEIDGYPVTQI
-86 GDGAFSDCASL
+86 GW
-97 TSVTIPYS
+97 
-105 VTRIGGSAFSDCTSL
+105 SAFSGCTSL
-120 TSIHIPDSVFSIG
+120 TSITIPYGVVSIG
-133 GRAFFGCTSLTS
+133 WKAFFGCTSLTS
-145 ITIPEDVTRIDDYAF
+145 ITIPE
-160 KSCTS
+160 
-165 LTSITIPEGVT
+165 
-176 YIGWDAFSG
+176 
-185 CTSLTSITIPEGVT
+185 
-199 SIDNYAFSDCTS
+199 
-211 LTSITIPESVTSIGE
+211 
-226 SAFESCTSLTSIH
+226 
-239 IPEGVTSIGGWAF
+239 
-252 RGTPWLSQKQTEDP
+252 
-266 LVIVNGIL
+266 
-274 IDGSTCSGDVVIP
+274 
-287 EGVTS
+287 
-292 IGESAFKL
+292 
-300 CTGLTTI
+300 
-307 IIPEGVTSIGNSA
+307 
-320 FSDCTSLTSITIPEG
+320 
-335 VTSIDNYAF
+335 
-344 SDCTSLT
+344 
-351 SIHIPEGVTSIGEY
+351 
-365 AFSHCTSLTSITIHG
+365 
-380 NVKSID
+380 
-386 NVTFRGCTNLTS
+386 
-398 ITIPDSVTSIEYR
+398 
-411 AFWGCTSLTS
+411 
-421 ITIPKDVTSIGES
+421 DVTSIGES

-444 ITIPESVTSIGA
+444 ITIPESVTYLGWK
-456 CAFKGTAW
+456 AFSGC
-464 LSQKQREDPLV
+464 
-475 IVNGILI
+475 
-482 DGTASLGNIVVP
+482 ASLTSVTIPGS
-494 DDVTSIGDK
+494 VTSIGIR
-503 AFQGCTSITSIYIPD
+503 AFSGCTSLTSITIPGSVTSIGSSAFSDCTSLTSITIPD
-518 SVISIGLSAFDG
+518 SVTRIDSYAFSGCTGLE
-530 CSDLKL
+530 L
-536 ITILNSKCIIYD
+536 ITILNPACEIYD
-548 FFDTYSTLSDS
+548 DNTTLSDS

-575 KNNRAFEPMAQGNA
+575 ENNRAFELITQ
-589 VGDEA
+589 GDEA

-681 DFHSYSGAKYLE
+681 DFHGYSGAKYLE

-727 TVPEDNEMRNT
+727 AVPEDNEMRNT
-738 TISAKPMRIDG
+738 TISAKPVRIDG

-855 YQEYLDPFPQGSSW
+855 YQEYLDPFPQGSAW
-869 KVKAGWSFVV
+869 RVKAGCSFVV

-912 TDGHS
+912 SERFGA
-917 AVVKC
+917 AVKY
-922 GKIINLSVE
+922 GRIINLSVE